1 MTNSNQTPRADDDI
15 TGIAAYFIRN
25 RVISWMISLIFL
37 IGGAAAFFGLGRL
50 EDPAFTIKDAMVV
63 TSYPGATPQQVE
75 EEVTYPLEK
84 AIQQLTYVDEVNSIS
99 SRGLSQIT
107 VTMKNN
113 YGPDDLPQIWD
124 ELRRKVNDL
133 KGSLPPGVND
143 PQVIDDFGDVYGIL
157 LAVTGDG
164 YSYKELLDYVDYLR
178 RELELIDGVSKVSVS
193 GQQQEQVFIEISM
206 KRLSSLGLSPS
217 TVFNLLSTQNV
228 VSDAGAVRIGS
239 EYIRIQ
245 PTGEFQNVDQ
255 LGDLILTESGAQG
268 LIYLRDVAEITRGYI
283 EVPSN
288 IITFNGHLALNL
300 GVSFA
305 QGVNVVE
312 VGQRFDRRL
321 AELKYQQPVGVEIA
335 EIYSQPKEV
344 DKSVSGFVVSLG
356 QAVAIVIVV
365 LLFFMGL
372 RSGLLIGLILLLTV
386 LGTFIFMK
394 YFAID
399 LQRIS
404 LGALVIALGMLVDN
418 AIVVVEGILIGTQK
432 GRTRLQAATDIVT
445 QTKWPLLGATVIAV
459 TAFAPIGLSEDSTGE
474 YCGTLFTVLLIS
486 LMLSWFT
493 AISITPFFADIFF
506 KGQKNAAGSED
517 ADPYN
522 GIIFVVYRRFLQLCM
537 RQAWFTVIVLVV
549 GLAASVYGFGFVKQA
564 FFPSSTTPMF
574 QADIWLPEG
583 TDIRATNTK
592 LKALESWITQQDG
605 VEHVTTTAGK
615 GLQRFMLTYA
625 PEKSYAAYGEITT
638 RVTSYESLDALM
650 VKFRAHVEQ
659 QFPEVNYKLK
669 KIELGPGG
677 GAKIEARLIGSD
689 PTVLRSLAA
698 EVQGIMRDDPGATNI
713 RHDWRERTKVLEPKF
728 NESQA
733 RRYGITK
740 SDVDDFLSM
749 SFSGLSIGVYRDGTT
764 LMPIVARLP
773 EEERVDIRNIE
784 GMKIW
789 SPALSEFI
797 PLQQVTLGY
806 DMRWEDPII
815 VRKNRK
821 RMLTVMADPDLLGEE
836 TAATLQSRLQ
846 TKIEALE
853 FPPGYSLE
861 WGGEYESSADAQASL
876 FTTMPMGYLFMFLIT
891 VFLFNSIKEPII
903 VWCTVPLALIGVTSG
918 LLLLDTPF
926 GFMALLGFLSLS
938 GMVLKNGIVLLD
950 QIEIEMKL
958 GKDPYVAVVDAALS
972 RVRPVCMAA
981 ITTILGMIPL
991 LPDIFFK
998 PMAVTIMFGLGFA
1011 TVLTLIVVPV
1021 LYRLFHSVRVPN
1033 GREPSDPS
1041 AQGMQEATQ

>member
-1 MTNSNQTPRADDDI
+1 MSEQNKVPQSDDDV

-25 RVISWMISLIFL
+25 RVISWMVSLIFL
-37 IGGAAAFFGLGRL
+37 IGGIAAFFGLGRL

-99 SRGLSQIT
+99 NRGLSQIT

-133 KGSLPPGVND
+133 KVTLPPGVNE

-178 RELELIDGVSKVSVS
+178 RELELVDGVSKVSVS
-193 GQQQEQVFIEISM
+193 GQQQEQVFIEVSM
-206 KRLSSLGLSPS
+206 KKLSSIGLSPN
-217 TVFNLLSTQNV
+217 TVFNLLSTQNI
-228 VSDAGAVRIGS
+228 VSDAGAIRIGD

-245 PTGEFQNVDQ
+245 PTGEFQSVDE
-255 LGDLILTESGAQG
+255 LGDLLITESGAQG
-268 LIYLRDVAEITRGYI
+268 LIFLKDVAEIKRGYV

-288 IITFNGHLALNL
+288 IINFNGSLALNV

-312 VGQRFDRRL
+312 VGKAFDRRL
-321 AELKYQQPVGVEIA
+321 AELKYQQPVGVEIS

-344 DKSVSGFVVSLG
+344 DKSVSGFVISLA
-356 QAVAIVIVV
+356 QAVGIVIIV

-394 YFAID
+394 YLAID

-493 AISITPFFADIFF
+493 AISLTPFFADIFF
-506 KGQKNAAGSED
+506 KGQKIKQGEGEEN
-517 ADPYN
+517 DPYN
-522 GIIFVVYRRFLQLCM
+522 GIIFVAYKKFLEFCM
-537 RQAWFTVIVLVV
+537 RRAWLTVVVLIV
-549 GLAASVYGFGFVKQA
+549 GLGASVYGFTLVKQS
-564 FFPSSTTPMF
+564 FFPSSTTPIF
-574 QADIWLPEG
+574 QLDVWLPEG
-583 TDIRATNTK
+583 TDIRATNDK
-592 LKALESWITQQDG
+592 LKELESWLAEQ
-605 VEHVTTTAGK
+605 EHVDHITTTAGK

-638 RVTSYESLDALM
+638 RVDNYEALAPLM
-650 VKFRAHVEQ
+650 ARFRDHLKANY
-659 QFPEVNYKLK
+659 PEINYKLK
-669 KIELGPGG
+669 QIELGPGG
-677 GAKIEARLIGSD
+677 GAKIEARIIGSD
-689 PTVLRSLAA
+689 PTVLRTIAA
-698 EVQGIMRDDPGATNI
+698 QVMDIMYADPGATNI
-713 RHDWRERTKVLEPKF
+713 RHDWRERTQVLEPQF

-749 SFSGLSIGVYRDGTT
+749 SFSGMTIGLYRDGTT

-773 EEERVDIRNIE
+773 EDERIDIRNIE

-789 SPALSEFI
+789 SPAQSEFI
-797 PLQQVTLGY
+797 PLQQVTMGY

-836 TAATLQSRLQ
+836 TASTLQKRLQ
-846 TKIEALE
+846 PQIEAIQM
-853 FPPGYSLE
+853 PPGYSLE
-861 WGGEYESSADAQASL
+861 WGGEYESSGDAQESL

-891 VFLFNSIKEPII
+891 VFLFNSIKEPLI
-903 VWCTVPLALIGVTSG
+903 VWLTVPLALIGVTTG
-918 LLLLDTPF
+918 LLALNTPF

-950 QIEIEMKL
+950 QIEIEMKS
-958 GKDPYVAVVDAALS
+958 GKEAYDAVVDAAVS

-1011 TVLTLIVVPV
+1011 TILTLIVVPV
-1021 LYRLFHSVRVPN
+1021 LYRLFHKVSVPK
-1033 GREPSDPS
+1033 
-1041 AQGMQEATQ
+1041 

>member
-1 MTNSNQTPRADDDI
+1 MSDLNKSVPQSDDDV

-25 RVISWMISLIFL
+25 RVISWMVALIFL
-37 IGGAAAFFGLGRL
+37 IGGIAAFFGLGRL

-75 EEVTYPLEK
+75 EEVTYPIEK

-133 KGSLPPGVND
+133 KGTLPPGVNE

-178 RELELIDGVSKVSVS
+178 RELELVDGVSKVSVS
-193 GQQQEQVFIEISM
+193 GQQQEQVFIEVSM
-206 KRLSSLGLSPS
+206 KKLSSIGLAPD

-228 VSDAGAVRIGS
+228 VSDAGAIRIGD

-245 PTGEFQNVDQ
+245 PTGEFQSVDE
-255 LGDLILTESGAQG
+255 LGDLLITESGAQG
-268 LIYLRDVAEITRGYI
+268 LIFLKDVAEIKRGYV
-283 EVPSN
+283 EVPNN
-288 IITFNGHLALNL
+288 IINFNGSLALNV

-305 QGVNVVE
+305 EGVNVVE
-312 VGQRFDRRL
+312 VGKAFDHRL
-321 AELKYQQPVGVEIA
+321 AELKYQQPVGIEIS

-344 DKSVSGFVVSLG
+344 DKSVSGFVVSLA
-356 QAVAIVIVV
+356 QAVGIVIIV

-394 YFAID
+394 YLAID

-493 AISITPFFADIFF
+493 AISLTPFFADIFF
-506 KGQKNAAGSED
+506 KGQKIKQGEGEEN
-517 ADPYN
+517 DPYN
-522 GIIFVVYRRFLQLCM
+522 GVIFVIYKKFLQFCM
-537 RQAWFTVIVLVV
+537 RRAWFTVVVLIA
-549 GLAASVYGFGFVKQA
+549 GLAASVYGFTFVKQA
-564 FFPSSTTPMF
+564 FFPSSTTPIF
-574 QADIWLPEG
+574 QLDVWMPEG
-583 TDIRATNTK
+583 TDIRATNTT
-592 LKALESWITQQDG
+592 LKELESWLAKQ
-605 VEHVTTTAGK
+605 EHVDHITTTAGK

-638 RVTSYESLDALM
+638 RMENYEALKPLM
-650 VKFRAHVEQ
+650 AKFREYLKANY
-659 QFPEVNYKLK
+659 PEINYKLK
-669 KIELGPGG
+669 QIELGPGG
-677 GAKIEARLIGSD
+677 GAKIEARIIGSD
-689 PTVLRSLAA
+689 PTVLRTIAA
-698 EVQGIMRDDPGATNI
+698 QVKDIMYADSQATNI
-713 RHDWRERTKVLEPKF
+713 RHDWRERTQVLEPQF

-749 SFSGLSIGVYRDGTT
+749 SFSGMTIGLYRDGTT

-773 EEERVDIRNIE
+773 EDERIDIRNIE

-789 SPALSEFI
+789 SPAQSEFI
-797 PLQQVTLGY
+797 PLQQVTMGY

-821 RMLTVMADPDLLGEE
+821 RMLTVMADPDILGEE
-836 TAATLQSRLQ
+836 TASTLQKRLQ
-846 TKIEALE
+846 PQIEAIQM
-853 FPPGYSLE
+853 PPGYSLE
-861 WGGEYESSADAQASL
+861 WGGEYESSGDAQESL

-891 VFLFNSIKEPII
+891 VFLFNSIKEPLI
-903 VWCTVPLALIGVTSG
+903 VWLTVPLALIGVTTG
-918 LLLLDTPF
+918 LLALNTPF

-950 QIEIEMKL
+950 QIEIEMKS
-958 GKDPYVAVVDAALS
+958 GKEAYDAVVDAAVS

-1021 LYRLFHSVRVPN
+1021 LYRLFHKVAIPK
-1033 GREPSDPS
+1033 
-1041 AQGMQEATQ
+1041 

>member
-1 MTNSNQTPRADDDI
+1 MSDLNKSVPQSDDDV

-25 RVISWMISLIFL
+25 RVISWMVALIFL
-37 IGGAAAFFGLGRL
+37 IGGIAAFFGLGRL

-75 EEVTYPLEK
+75 EEVTYPIEK

-133 KGSLPPGVND
+133 KGTLPPGVNE

-178 RELELIDGVSKVSVS
+178 RELELVDGVSKVSVS
-193 GQQQEQVFIEISM
+193 GQQQEQVFIEVSM
-206 KRLSSLGLSPS
+206 KKLSSIGLSPD

-228 VSDAGAVRIGS
+228 VSDAGAIRIGD

-245 PTGEFQNVDQ
+245 PTGEFQSVDE
-255 LGDLILTESGAQG
+255 LGDLLITESGAQG
-268 LIYLRDVAEITRGYI
+268 LIFLKDVAEIKRGYV
-283 EVPSN
+283 EVPNN
-288 IITFNGHLALNL
+288 IINFNGSLALNV

-305 QGVNVVE
+305 EGVNVVE
-312 VGQRFDRRL
+312 VGKAFDHRL
-321 AELKYQQPVGVEIA
+321 AELKYQQPVGIEIS

-344 DKSVSGFVVSLG
+344 DKSVSGFVVSLA
-356 QAVAIVIVV
+356 QAVGIVIIV

-394 YFAID
+394 YLAID

-493 AISITPFFADIFF
+493 AISLTPFFADIFF
-506 KGQKNAAGSED
+506 KGQKIKQGEGEEN
-517 ADPYN
+517 DPYN
-522 GIIFVVYRRFLQLCM
+522 GVIFVIYKKFLQFCM
-537 RQAWFTVIVLVV
+537 RRAWFTVVVLIA
-549 GLAASVYGFGFVKQA
+549 GLAASVYGFTFVKQA
-564 FFPSSTTPMF
+564 FFPSSTTPIF
-574 QADIWLPEG
+574 QLDVWMPEG
-583 TDIRATNTK
+583 TDIRATNTT
-592 LKALESWITQQDG
+592 LKELESWLAKQ
-605 VEHVTTTAGK
+605 EHVDHITTTAGK

-638 RVTSYESLDALM
+638 RMENYEALKPLM
-650 VKFRAHVEQ
+650 AKFREYLKANY
-659 QFPEVNYKLK
+659 PEINYKLK
-669 KIELGPGG
+669 QIELGPGG
-677 GAKIEARLIGSD
+677 GAKIEARIIGSD
-689 PTVLRSLAA
+689 PTILRTIAA
-698 EVQGIMRDDPGATNI
+698 QVKDIMYADPQATNI
-713 RHDWRERTKVLEPKF
+713 RHDWRERTQVLEPQF

-740 SDVDDFLSM
+740 SGVDDFLSM
-749 SFSGLSIGVYRDGTT
+749 SFSGMTIGLYRDGTT

-773 EEERVDIRNIE
+773 EDERIDIRNIE

-789 SPALSEFI
+789 SPAQSEFI
-797 PLQQVTLGY
+797 PLQQVTMGY

-821 RMLTVMADPDLLGEE
+821 RMLTVMADPDILGEE
-836 TAATLQSRLQ
+836 TASTLQKRLQ
-846 TKIEALE
+846 PQIEAIQM
-853 FPPGYSLE
+853 PPGYSLE
-861 WGGEYESSADAQASL
+861 WGGEYESSGDAQESL

-891 VFLFNSIKEPII
+891 VFLFNSIKEPLI
-903 VWCTVPLALIGVTSG
+903 VWLTVPLALIGVTTG
-918 LLLLDTPF
+918 LLALNTPF

-950 QIEIEMKL
+950 QIEIEMKS
-958 GKDPYVAVVDAALS
+958 GKEAYDAVVDAAVS

-1021 LYRLFHSVRVPN
+1021 LYRLFHKVAVPKQ
-1033 GREPSDPS
+1033 
-1041 AQGMQEATQ
+1041 A

>member
-1 MTNSNQTPRADDDI
+1 MSEQNKVPQSDDDV

-25 RVISWMISLIFL
+25 RVISWMVSLIFL
-37 IGGAAAFFGLGRL
+37 IGGIAAFFGLGRL

-99 SRGLSQIT
+99 NRGLSQIT

-133 KGSLPPGVND
+133 KVTLPPGVNE

-178 RELELIDGVSKVSVS
+178 RELELVDGVSKVSVS
-193 GQQQEQVFIEISM
+193 GQQQEQVFIEVSM
-206 KRLSSLGLSPS
+206 KKLSSIGLSPN
-217 TVFNLLSTQNV
+217 TVFNLLSTQNI
-228 VSDAGAVRIGS
+228 VSDAGAIRIGD

-245 PTGEFQNVDQ
+245 PTGEFQSVDE
-255 LGDLILTESGAQG
+255 LGDLLITESGAQG
-268 LIYLRDVAEITRGYI
+268 LIFLKDVAEIKRGYV

-288 IITFNGHLALNL
+288 IINFNGSLALNV

-312 VGQRFDRRL
+312 VGKAFDRRL
-321 AELKYQQPVGVEIA
+321 AELKYQQPVGVEIS

-344 DKSVSGFVVSLG
+344 DKSVSGFVNSLA
-356 QAVAIVIVV
+356 QAVGIVIIV

-394 YFAID
+394 YLAID

-493 AISITPFFADIFF
+493 AISLTPFFADIFF
-506 KGQKNAAGSED
+506 KGQKIKQGEGEEN
-517 ADPYN
+517 DPYN
-522 GIIFVVYRRFLQLCM
+522 GIIFVAYKKFLEFCM
-537 RQAWFTVIVLVV
+537 RRAWLTVVVLIV
-549 GLAASVYGFGFVKQA
+549 GLGASVYGFTLVKQS
-564 FFPSSTTPMF
+564 FFPSSTTPIF
-574 QADIWLPEG
+574 QLDVWLPEG
-583 TDIRATNTK
+583 TDIRATNDK
-592 LKALESWITQQDG
+592 LKELESWLAEQ
-605 VEHVTTTAGK
+605 EHVDHITTTAGK

-638 RVTSYESLDALM
+638 RVDNYEALAPLM
-650 VKFRAHVEQ
+650 ARFRDHLKANY
-659 QFPEVNYKLK
+659 PEINYKLK
-669 KIELGPGG
+669 QIELGPGG
-677 GAKIEARLIGSD
+677 GAKIEARIIGSD
-689 PTVLRSLAA
+689 PTVLRTIAA
-698 EVQGIMRDDPGATNI
+698 QVMDIMYADPGATNI
-713 RHDWRERTKVLEPKF
+713 RHDWRERTQVLEPQF

-749 SFSGLSIGVYRDGTT
+749 SFSGMTIGLYRDGTT

-773 EEERVDIRNIE
+773 EDERIDIRNIE

-789 SPALSEFI
+789 SPAQSEFI
-797 PLQQVTLGY
+797 PLQQVTMGY

-821 RMLTVMADPDLLGEE
+821 RMLTVMADPDILGEE
-836 TAATLQSRLQ
+836 TASTLQKRLQ
-846 TKIEALE
+846 PQIEAIQM
-853 FPPGYSLE
+853 PPGYSLE
-861 WGGEYESSADAQASL
+861 WGGEYESSGDAQESL

-891 VFLFNSIKEPII
+891 VFLFNSIKEPLI
-903 VWCTVPLALIGVTSG
+903 VWLTVPLALIGVTTG
-918 LLLLDTPF
+918 LLALNTPF

-950 QIEIEMKL
+950 QIEIEMKS
-958 GKDPYVAVVDAALS
+958 GKEAYDAVVDAAVS

-1011 TVLTLIVVPV
+1011 TILTLIVVPV
-1021 LYRLFHSVRVPN
+1021 LYRLFHKVSVPK
-1033 GREPSDPS
+1033 
-1041 AQGMQEATQ
+1041 

>member
-1 MTNSNQTPRADDDI
+1 MSEQNKVPQSDDDV

-25 RVISWMISLIFL
+25 RVISWMVSLIFL
-37 IGGAAAFFGLGRL
+37 IGGIAAFFGLGRL

-99 SRGLSQIT
+99 NRGLSQIT

-133 KGSLPPGVND
+133 KVTLPPGVNE

-178 RELELIDGVSKVSVS
+178 RELELVDGVSKVSVS
-193 GQQQEQVFIEISM
+193 GQQQEQVFIEVSM
-206 KRLSSLGLSPS
+206 KKLSSIGLSPN
-217 TVFNLLSTQNV
+217 TVFNLLSTQNI
-228 VSDAGAVRIGS
+228 VSDAGAIRIGD

-245 PTGEFQNVDQ
+245 PTGEFQSVDE
-255 LGDLILTESGAQG
+255 LGDLLITESGAQG
-268 LIYLRDVAEITRGYI
+268 LIFLKDVAEIKRGYV

-288 IITFNGHLALNL
+288 IINFNGSLALNV

-312 VGQRFDRRL
+312 VGKAFDRRL
-321 AELKYQQPVGVEIA
+321 AELKYQQPVGVEIS

-344 DKSVSGFVVSLG
+344 DKSVSGFVISLA
-356 QAVAIVIVV
+356 QAVGIVIIV

-394 YFAID
+394 YLAID

-493 AISITPFFADIFF
+493 AISLTPFFADIFF
-506 KGQKNAAGSED
+506 KGQKIKQGEGEEN
-517 ADPYN
+517 DPYN
-522 GIIFVVYRRFLQLCM
+522 GIIFVAYKKFLEFCM
-537 RQAWFTVIVLVV
+537 RRAWLTVVVLIV
-549 GLAASVYGFGFVKQA
+549 GLGASVYGFTLVKQS
-564 FFPSSTTPMF
+564 FFPSSTTPIF
-574 QADIWLPEG
+574 QLDVWLPEG
-583 TDIRATNTK
+583 TDIRATNDK
-592 LKALESWITQQDG
+592 LKELESWLAEQ
-605 VEHVTTTAGK
+605 EHVDHITTTAGK

-638 RVTSYESLDALM
+638 RVDNYEALAPLM
-650 VKFRAHVEQ
+650 ARFRDHLKANY
-659 QFPEVNYKLK
+659 PEINYKLK
-669 KIELGPGG
+669 QIELGPGG
-677 GAKIEARLIGSD
+677 GAKIEARIIGSD
-689 PTVLRSLAA
+689 PTVLRTIAA
-698 EVQGIMRDDPGATNI
+698 QVMDIMYADPGATNI
-713 RHDWRERTKVLEPKF
+713 RHDWRERTQVLEPQF

-749 SFSGLSIGVYRDGTT
+749 SFSGMTIGLYRDGTT

-773 EEERVDIRNIE
+773 EDERIDIRNIE

-789 SPALSEFI
+789 SPAQSEFI
-797 PLQQVTLGY
+797 PLQQVTMGY

-821 RMLTVMADPDLLGEE
+821 RMLTVMADPDILGEE
-836 TAATLQSRLQ
+836 TASTLQKRLQ
-846 TKIEALE
+846 PQIEAIQM
-853 FPPGYSLE
+853 PPGYSLE
-861 WGGEYESSADAQASL
+861 WGGEYESSGDAQESL

-891 VFLFNSIKEPII
+891 VFLFNSIKEPLI
-903 VWCTVPLALIGVTSG
+903 VWLTVPLALIGVTTG
-918 LLLLDTPF
+918 LLALNTPF

-950 QIEIEMKL
+950 QIEIEMKS
-958 GKDPYVAVVDAALS
+958 GKEAYDAVVDAAVS

-1011 TVLTLIVVPV
+1011 TILTLIVVPV
-1021 LYRLFHSVRVPN
+1021 LYRLLHKVSVPK
-1033 GREPSDPS
+1033 
-1041 AQGMQEATQ
+1041 

>member
-1 MTNSNQTPRADDDI
+1 MPKPQPSSPQDDSDV
-15 TGIAAYFIRN
+15 TGVAAYFIRN
-25 RVISWMISLIFL
+25 KVISWMLSLIFL
-37 IGGAAAFFGLGRL
+37 IGGVAAFFELGRL

-84 AIQQLTYVDEVNSIS
+84 AIQQLSYVDEVNSLS

-107 VTMKNN
+107 VSMKNS

-133 KGSLPPGVND
+133 KSQLPPGVND
-143 PQVIDDFGDVYGIL
+143 PSVIDDFGDVYGIL
-157 LAVTGDG
+157 LAVSGEG
-164 YSYKELLDYVDYLR
+164 YSYKELLDYIDYLR
-178 RELELIDGVSKVSVS
+178 RELELVDGVSKVSVS

-206 KRLSSLGLSPS
+206 KKISSLGLSPN

-228 VSDAGAVRIGS
+228 VSDAGAIRIGD
-239 EYIRIQ
+239 EYIRIH
-245 PTGEFQNVDQ
+245 PTGEFDDVDQ
-255 LGDLILTESGAQG
+255 LGDLILTDGGSDG
-268 LIYLRDVAEITRGYI
+268 LIYLRDVAEVKRGYV

-288 IITFNGHLALNL
+288 IINFNGKLALNV
-300 GVSFA
+300 GVSFTA
-305 QGVNVVE
+305 GVNVVE
-312 VGQRFDRRL
+312 IGKAFDRRL
-321 AELKYQQPVGVEIA
+321 AELKFQQPVGIEIG

-356 QAVAIVIVV
+356 QAVAIVIIV

-386 LGTFIFMK
+386 LGTFVFMQ
-394 YFAID
+394 YFKID

-459 TAFAPIGLSEDSTGE
+459 TAFAPIGLSQDSTGE

-493 AISITPFFADIFF
+493 AISLTPFFADIFF
-506 KGQKNAAGSED
+506 KGQKTPEQGED
-517 ADPYN
+517 SDPYN
-522 GIIFVVYRRFLQLCM
+522 GMVFVVYKNFLEFCM
-537 RQAWFTVIVLVV
+537 HKAWLTVAVLII
-549 GLAASVYGFGFVKQA
+549 GLAASLYGFTQVKQS

-574 QADIWLPEG
+574 MVDIWMPEG

-592 LKALESWITQQDG
+592 LKVLEAWLAEQDE
-605 VEHVTTTAGK
+605 VSHVTTTAGK

-625 PEKSYAAYGEITT
+625 SEKSYAAYGEIVT
-638 RVTSYESLDALM
+638 RVKSYEVLTPLM
-650 VKFRAHVEQ
+650 ARFREHIQ
-659 QFPEVNYKLK
+659 SQFPEINFKLK
-669 KIELGPGG
+669 QVELGPGG
-677 GAKIEARLIGSD
+677 GAKIEARLVGSD
-689 PTVLRSLAA
+689 PTILRKLA
-698 EVQGIMRDDPGATNI
+698 EQIMDVMYADSGAHNI
-713 RHDWRERTKVLEPKF
+713 RHDWRERTKVIEPQF

-733 RRYGITK
+733 RRYGISK
-740 SDVDDFLSM
+740 SDVDEFLMM
-749 SFSGLSIGVYRDGTT
+749 SFSGKSVGVYRDGTT
-764 LMPIVARLP
+764 LMPIIARLP
-773 EEERVDIRNIE
+773 EDERVDIRNIE

-789 SPALSEFI
+789 SPVLSEFI
-797 PLQQVTLGY
+797 PLQQITQGY
-806 DMRWEDPII
+806 EMRWEDPLI

-821 RMLTVMADPDLLGEE
+821 RMLTVMADPDILGEE
-836 TAATLQSRLQ
+836 TASTLQKRLQ
-846 TKIEALE
+846 PQIEDIEMPA
-853 FPPGYSLE
+853 GYSLE
-861 WGGEYESSADAQASL
+861 WGGEYESSSDAQASL
-876 FTTMPMGYLFMFLIT
+876 FQTMPMGYLFMFLIT
-891 VFLFNSIKEPII
+891 VFLFNSVKEPLI
-903 VWCTVPLALIGVTSG
+903 VWLTVPLAVIGVSTG

-938 GMVLKNGIVLLD
+938 GMLLKNGIVLLD
-950 QIEIEMKL
+950 QIEIEMHS
-958 GKDPYVAVVDAALS
+958 GKDPYLAVVDAALS

-991 LPDIFFK
+991 LPDTFFK

-1011 TVLTLIVVPV
+1011 TVLTLIAVPV
-1021 LYRLFHSVRVPN
+1021 FYRLFHRIKIT
-1033 GREPSDPS
+1033 G
-1041 AQGMQEATQ
+1041 

>member
-1 MTNSNQTPRADDDI
+1 MSEQNKVPQSDDDV

-25 RVISWMISLIFL
+25 RVISWMVSLIFL
-37 IGGAAAFFGLGRL
+37 IGGIAAFFGLGRL

-99 SRGLSQIT
+99 NRGLSQIT

-133 KGSLPPGVND
+133 KVTLPPGVNE

-178 RELELIDGVSKVSVS
+178 RELELVDGVSKVSVS
-193 GQQQEQVFIEISM
+193 GQQQEQVFIEVSM
-206 KRLSSLGLSPS
+206 KKLSSIGLSPN
-217 TVFNLLSTQNV
+217 TVFNLLSTQNI
-228 VSDAGAVRIGS
+228 VSDAGAIRIGD

-245 PTGEFQNVDQ
+245 PTGEFQSVDE
-255 LGDLILTESGAQG
+255 LGDLLITESGAQG
-268 LIYLRDVAEITRGYI
+268 LIFLKDVAEIKRGYV

-288 IITFNGHLALNL
+288 IINFNGSLALNV

-312 VGQRFDRRL
+312 VGKAFDRRL
-321 AELKYQQPVGVEIA
+321 AELKYQQPVGVEIS

-344 DKSVSGFVVSLG
+344 DKSVSGFVISLA
-356 QAVAIVIVV
+356 QAVGIVIIV

-394 YFAID
+394 YLAID

-493 AISITPFFADIFF
+493 AVSLTPFFADIFF
-506 KGQKNAAGSED
+506 KGQKIKQGEGEEN
-517 ADPYN
+517 DPYN
-522 GIIFVVYRRFLQLCM
+522 GIIFVAYKKFLEFCM
-537 RQAWFTVIVLVV
+537 RRAWLTVLVLIV
-549 GLAASVYGFGFVKQA
+549 GLGASVYGFTLVKQS
-564 FFPSSTTPMF
+564 FFPSSTTPIF
-574 QADIWLPEG
+574 QLDVWLPEG
-583 TDIRATNTK
+583 TDIRATNDK
-592 LKALESWITQQDG
+592 LKELESWLAEQ
-605 VEHVTTTAGK
+605 EHVDHITTTAGK

-638 RVTSYESLDALM
+638 RVDNYEALAPLM
-650 VKFRAHVEQ
+650 ARFRDHLKANY
-659 QFPEVNYKLK
+659 PEINYKLK
-669 KIELGPGG
+669 QIELGPGG
-677 GAKIEARLIGSD
+677 GAKIEARIIGSD
-689 PTVLRSLAA
+689 PTVLRTIAA
-698 EVQGIMRDDPGATNI
+698 QVMDIMYADPGATNI
-713 RHDWRERTKVLEPKF
+713 RHDWRERTQVLEPQF

-749 SFSGLSIGVYRDGTT
+749 SFSGMTIGLYRDGTT

-773 EEERVDIRNIE
+773 EDERIDIRNIE

-789 SPALSEFI
+789 SPAQSEFI
-797 PLQQVTLGY
+797 PLQQVTMGY

-821 RMLTVMADPDLLGEE
+821 RMLTVMADPDILGEE
-836 TAATLQSRLQ
+836 TASTLQKRLQ
-846 TKIEALE
+846 PQIEAIQM
-853 FPPGYSLE
+853 PPGYSLE
-861 WGGEYESSADAQASL
+861 WGGEYESSGDAQESL

-891 VFLFNSIKEPII
+891 VFLFNSIKEPLI
-903 VWCTVPLALIGVTSG
+903 VWLTVPLALIGVTTG
-918 LLLLDTPF
+918 LLALNTPF

-950 QIEIEMKL
+950 QIEIEMKS
-958 GKDPYVAVVDAALS
+958 GKEAYDAVVDAAVS

-1011 TVLTLIVVPV
+1011 TILTLIVVPV
-1021 LYRLFHSVRVPN
+1021 LYRLFHKVSVPK
-1033 GREPSDPS
+1033 
-1041 AQGMQEATQ
+1041 

>member
-1 MTNSNQTPRADDDI
+1 MSEQNNVAPQKDDDENV

-25 RVISWMISLIFL
+25 RVISWMVSLIFL
-37 IGGAAAFFGLGRL
+37 IGGASAFFGLGRL

-133 KGSLPPGVND
+133 KGSLPPGVNE
-143 PQVIDDFGDVYGIL
+143 PSVIDDFGDVYGIL

-178 RELELIDGVSKVSVS
+178 RELELVDGVSKVSVS

-206 KRLSSLGLSPS
+206 KKLSSLGLSPN

-228 VSDAGAVRIGS
+228 VSDAGAIRIGD

-245 PTGEFQNVDQ
+245 PTGEFQSVDE
-255 LGDLILTESGAQG
+255 LGDLLLTESGAQG
-268 LIYLRDVAEITRGYI
+268 LIFLKDVAEIKRGYVD
-283 EVPSN
+283 VPTN
-288 IITFNGHLALNL
+288 IINYNGQLALNL

-312 VGQRFDRRL
+312 VGKAFDRRV
-321 AELKYQQPVGVEIA
+321 AELKYQQPVGVEIS
-335 EIYSQPKEV
+335 EIYNQPKEV
-344 DKSVSGFVVSLG
+344 NKSVSGFVISLA
-356 QAVAIVIVV
+356 QAVGIVIVV

-394 YFAID
+394 YLAID

-493 AISITPFFADIFF
+493 AISLTPFFADIFF
-506 KGQKNAAGSED
+506 KGQKIKSDEGED
-517 ADPYN
+517 NNPYN
-522 GIIFVVYRRFLQLCM
+522 GIVFVMYKKFLSFCM
-537 RQAWFTVIVLVV
+537 RRAWFTVVVLVA
-549 GLAASVYGFGFVKQA
+549 GLAASVYGFTYVKQA
-564 FFPSSTTPMF
+564 FFPSSTTPIF
-574 QADIWLPEG
+574 QLDVWLPEG
-583 TDIRATNTK
+583 TDIRATNDT
-592 LKALESWITQQDG
+592 LKELEGWLAEQD
-605 VEHVTTTAGK
+605 HVDHITTTAGK

-625 PEKSYAAYGEITT
+625 PEKSYAAYGEVTT
-638 RVTSYESLDALM
+638 RVENYEALAPLM
-650 VKFRAHVEQ
+650 DRFREHIKTNY
-659 QFPEVNYKLK
+659 PEINYKLK
-669 KIELGPGG
+669 QIELGPAG
-677 GAKIEARLIGSD
+677 GAKIEARIIGSD
-689 PTVLRSLAA
+689 PTVLRTIAA
-698 EVQGIMRDDPGATNI
+698 QVMDVMYADPGATNI
-713 RHDWRERTKVLEPKF
+713 RHDWRERTQVLEPQF

-749 SFSGLSIGVYRDGTT
+749 SFSGMTIGLYRDGTT

-773 EEERVDIRNIE
+773 EDERIDIRNIE

-789 SPALSEFI
+789 SPAQSEFI
-797 PLQQVTLGY
+797 PLQQVTMGY

-821 RMLTVMADPDLLGEE
+821 RMLTVMADPDILGEE
-836 TAATLQSRLQ
+836 TAATLQKRLQ
-846 TKIEALE
+846 PAIEAIE
-853 FPPGYSLE
+853 MPPGYSLE
-861 WGGEYESSADAQASL
+861 WGGEYESSGKAKASL
-876 FTTMPMGYLFMFLIT
+876 FSTMPMGYLFMFLIT
-891 VFLFNSIKEPII
+891 IFLFNSIKEPLI
-903 VWCTVPLALIGVTSG
+903 VWLTVPLALIGVTTG
-918 LLLLDTPF
+918 LLALNTPF

-950 QIEIEMKL
+950 QIEIEMQS
-958 GKDPYVAVVDAALS
+958 GKEAYDAVVDAAVS

-1021 LYRLFHSVRVPN
+1021 LYRLFHRVAVPK
-1033 GREPSDPS
+1033 
-1041 AQGMQEATQ
+1041 

>member
-1 MTNSNQTPRADDDI
+1 MSEQNKVPQSDDDV

-25 RVISWMISLIFL
+25 RVISWMVSLIFL
-37 IGGAAAFFGLGRL
+37 IGGIAAFFGLGRL

-99 SRGLSQIT
+99 NRGLSQIT

-133 KGSLPPGVND
+133 KVTLPPGVNE

-178 RELELIDGVSKVSVS
+178 RELELVDGVSKVSVS
-193 GQQQEQVFIEISM
+193 GQQQEQVFIEVSM
-206 KRLSSLGLSPS
+206 KKLSSIGLSPN
-217 TVFNLLSTQNV
+217 TVFNLLSTQNI
-228 VSDAGAVRIGS
+228 VSDAGAIRIGE

-245 PTGEFQNVDQ
+245 PTGEFQSVDE
-255 LGDLILTESGAQG
+255 LGDLLITESGAQG
-268 LIYLRDVAEITRGYI
+268 LIFLKDVAEIKRGYV

-288 IITFNGHLALNL
+288 IINFNGSLALNV

-312 VGQRFDRRL
+312 VGKAFDRRL
-321 AELKYQQPVGVEIA
+321 AELKYQQPVGVEIS

-344 DKSVSGFVVSLG
+344 DKSVSGFVISLA
-356 QAVAIVIVV
+356 QAVGIVIIV

-394 YFAID
+394 YLAID

-493 AISITPFFADIFF
+493 AISLTPFFADIFF
-506 KGQKNAAGSED
+506 KGQKIKQGEGEEN
-517 ADPYN
+517 DPYN
-522 GIIFVVYRRFLQLCM
+522 GIIFVAYKKFLEFCM
-537 RQAWFTVIVLVV
+537 RRAWLTVVVLIV
-549 GLAASVYGFGFVKQA
+549 GLGASVYGFTLVKQS
-564 FFPSSTTPMF
+564 FFPSSTTPIF
-574 QADIWLPEG
+574 QLDVWLPEG
-583 TDIRATNTK
+583 TDIRATNDK
-592 LKALESWITQQDG
+592 LKELESWLAEQ
-605 VEHVTTTAGK
+605 EHVDHITTTAGK

-638 RVTSYESLDALM
+638 RVDNYEALAPLM
-650 VKFRAHVEQ
+650 ARFRDHLKANY
-659 QFPEVNYKLK
+659 PEINYKLK
-669 KIELGPGG
+669 QIELGPGG
-677 GAKIEARLIGSD
+677 GAKIEARIIGSD
-689 PTVLRSLAA
+689 PTVLRTIAA
-698 EVQGIMRDDPGATNI
+698 QVMDIMYADPGATNI
-713 RHDWRERTKVLEPKF
+713 RHDWRERTQVLEPQF

-749 SFSGLSIGVYRDGTT
+749 SFSGMTIGLYRDGTT

-773 EEERVDIRNIE
+773 EDERIDIRNIE

-789 SPALSEFI
+789 SPAQSEFI
-797 PLQQVTLGY
+797 PLQQVTMGY

-821 RMLTVMADPDLLGEE
+821 RMLTVMADPDILGEE
-836 TAATLQSRLQ
+836 TASTLQKRLQ
-846 TKIEALE
+846 PQTEAIQM
-853 FPPGYSLE
+853 PPGYSLE
-861 WGGEYESSADAQASL
+861 WGGEYESSGDAQESL

-891 VFLFNSIKEPII
+891 VFLFNSIKEPLI
-903 VWCTVPLALIGVTSG
+903 VWLTVPLALIGVTTG
-918 LLLLDTPF
+918 LLALNTPF

-950 QIEIEMKL
+950 QIEIEMKS
-958 GKDPYVAVVDAALS
+958 GKEAYDAVVDAAVS

-1011 TVLTLIVVPV
+1011 TILTLIVVPV
-1021 LYRLFHSVRVPN
+1021 LYRLFHKVSVPK
-1033 GREPSDPS
+1033 
-1041 AQGMQEATQ
+1041 

>member
-1 MTNSNQTPRADDDI
+1 MSEQNKVPQSDDDV

-25 RVISWMISLIFL
+25 RVISWMVSLIFL
-37 IGGAAAFFGLGRL
+37 IGGIAAFFGLGRL

-99 SRGLSQIT
+99 NRGLSQIT

-133 KGSLPPGVND
+133 KVTLPPGVNE

-178 RELELIDGVSKVSVS
+178 RELELVDGVSKVSVS
-193 GQQQEQVFIEISM
+193 GQQQEQVFIEVSM
-206 KRLSSLGLSPS
+206 KKLSSIGLSPN
-217 TVFNLLSTQNV
+217 TVFNLLSTQNI
-228 VSDAGAVRIGS
+228 VSDAGAIRIGD

-245 PTGEFQNVDQ
+245 PTGEFQSVDE
-255 LGDLILTESGAQG
+255 LGDLLITESGAQG
-268 LIYLRDVAEITRGYI
+268 LIFLKDVAEIKRGYV

-288 IITFNGHLALNL
+288 IINFNGSLALNV

-312 VGQRFDRRL
+312 VGKAFDRRL
-321 AELKYQQPVGVEIA
+321 AELKYQQPVGVEIS

-344 DKSVSGFVVSLG
+344 DKSVSGFVISLA
-356 QAVAIVIVV
+356 QAVGIVIIV

-394 YFAID
+394 YLAID

-493 AISITPFFADIFF
+493 AISLTPFFADIFF
-506 KGQKNAAGSED
+506 KGQKIKQGEGEEN
-517 ADPYN
+517 DPYN
-522 GIIFVVYRRFLQLCM
+522 GIIFVAYKKFLEFCM
-537 RQAWFTVIVLVV
+537 RRAWLTVVVLIV
-549 GLAASVYGFGFVKQA
+549 GLGASVYGFTLVKQS
-564 FFPSSTTPMF
+564 FFPSSTTPIF
-574 QADIWLPEG
+574 QLDVWLPEG
-583 TDIRATNTK
+583 TDIRATNDK
-592 LKALESWITQQDG
+592 LKELESWLAEQ
-605 VEHVTTTAGK
+605 EHVDHITTTAGK

-638 RVTSYESLDALM
+638 RVDNYEALAPLM
-650 VKFRAHVEQ
+650 ARFRDHLKANY
-659 QFPEVNYKLK
+659 PEINYKLK
-669 KIELGPGG
+669 QIELGPGG
-677 GAKIEARLIGSD
+677 GAKIEARIIGSD
-689 PTVLRSLAA
+689 PTVLRTISAQ
-698 EVQGIMRDDPGATNI
+698 VMDIMYADPGATNI
-713 RHDWRERTKVLEPKF
+713 RHDWRERTQVLEPQF

-749 SFSGLSIGVYRDGTT
+749 SFSGMTIGLCRDGTT

-773 EEERVDIRNIE
+773 EDERIDIRNIE

-789 SPALSEFI
+789 SPAQSEFI
-797 PLQQVTLGY
+797 PLQQVTMGY

-821 RMLTVMADPDLLGEE
+821 RMLTVMADPDILGEE
-836 TAATLQSRLQ
+836 TASTLQKRLQ
-846 TKIEALE
+846 PQIEAIQM
-853 FPPGYSLE
+853 PPGYSLE
-861 WGGEYESSADAQASL
+861 WGGEYESSGDAQESL

-891 VFLFNSIKEPII
+891 VFLFNSIKEPLI
-903 VWCTVPLALIGVTSG
+903 VWLTVPLALIGVTTG
-918 LLLLDTPF
+918 LLALNTPF

-950 QIEIEMKL
+950 QIEIEMKS
-958 GKDPYVAVVDAALS
+958 GKEAYDAVVDAAVS

-1011 TVLTLIVVPV
+1011 TILTLIVVPV
-1021 LYRLFHSVRVPN
+1021 LYRLFHKVSVPK
-1033 GREPSDPS
+1033 
-1041 AQGMQEATQ
+1041 

>member
-1 MTNSNQTPRADDDI
+1 MSEQNKVPQSDDDV

-25 RVISWMISLIFL
+25 RVISWMVSLIFL
-37 IGGAAAFFGLGRL
+37 IGGIAAFFGLGRL

-99 SRGLSQIT
+99 NRGLSQIT

-133 KGSLPPGVND
+133 KVTLPPGVNE

-178 RELELIDGVSKVSVS
+178 RELELVDGVSKVSVS
-193 GQQQEQVFIEISM
+193 GQQQEQVFIEVSM
-206 KRLSSLGLSPS
+206 KKLSSIGLSPN
-217 TVFNLLSTQNV
+217 TVFNLLSTQNI
-228 VSDAGAVRIGS
+228 VSDAGAIRIGD

-245 PTGEFQNVDQ
+245 PTGEFQSVDE
-255 LGDLILTESGAQG
+255 LGDLLITESGAQG
-268 LIYLRDVAEITRGYI
+268 LIFLKDVAEIKRGYV

-288 IITFNGHLALNL
+288 IINFNGSLALNV

-312 VGQRFDRRL
+312 VGKAFDRRL
-321 AELKYQQPVGVEIA
+321 AELKYQQPVGVEIS

-344 DKSVSGFVVSLG
+344 DKSVSGFVISLA
-356 QAVAIVIVV
+356 QAVGIVIIV

-394 YFAID
+394 YLAID

-493 AISITPFFADIFF
+493 AISLTPFFADIFF
-506 KGQKNAAGSED
+506 KGQKIKQGEGEEN
-517 ADPYN
+517 DPYN
-522 GIIFVVYRRFLQLCM
+522 GIIFVAYKKFLEFCM
-537 RQAWFTVIVLVV
+537 RRAWLTVVVLIV
-549 GLAASVYGFGFVKQA
+549 GLGASVYGFTLVKQS
-564 FFPSSTTPMF
+564 FFPSSTTPIF
-574 QADIWLPEG
+574 QLDVWLPEG
-583 TDIRATNTK
+583 TDIRATNDK
-592 LKALESWITQQDG
+592 LKELESWLTKQ
-605 VEHVTTTAGK
+605 EHVDHITTTAGK

-638 RVTSYESLDALM
+638 RVDNYEALAPLM
-650 VKFRAHVEQ
+650 ARFRDHLKANY
-659 QFPEVNYKLK
+659 PEINYKLK
-669 KIELGPGG
+669 QIELGPGG
-677 GAKIEARLIGSD
+677 GAKIEARIIGSD
-689 PTVLRSLAA
+689 PTVLRTIAA
-698 EVQGIMRDDPGATNI
+698 QVMDIMYADPGATNI
-713 RHDWRERTKVLEPKF
+713 RHDWRERTQVLEPQF

-749 SFSGLSIGVYRDGTT
+749 SFSGMTIGLYRDGTT

-773 EEERVDIRNIE
+773 EDERIDIRNIE

-789 SPALSEFI
+789 SPAQSEFI
-797 PLQQVTLGY
+797 PLQQVTMGY

-821 RMLTVMADPDLLGEE
+821 RMLTVMADPDILGEE
-836 TAATLQSRLQ
+836 TASTLQKRLQ
-846 TKIEALE
+846 PQIEAIQM
-853 FPPGYSLE
+853 PPGYSLE
-861 WGGEYESSADAQASL
+861 WGGEYESSGDAQESL

-891 VFLFNSIKEPII
+891 VFLFNSIKEPLI
-903 VWCTVPLALIGVTSG
+903 VWLTVPLALIGVTTG
-918 LLLLDTPF
+918 LLALNTPF

-950 QIEIEMKL
+950 QIEIEMKS
-958 GKDPYVAVVDAALS
+958 GKEAYDAVVDAAVS

-1011 TVLTLIVVPV
+1011 TILTLIVVPV
-1021 LYRLFHSVRVPN
+1021 LYRMFHKVSVPK
-1033 GREPSDPS
+1033 
-1041 AQGMQEATQ
+1041 

>member
-1 MTNSNQTPRADDDI
+1 MSDLNKSVPQSDDDV

-25 RVISWMISLIFL
+25 RVISWMVALIFL
-37 IGGAAAFFGLGRL
+37 IGGIAAFFGLGRL

-75 EEVTYPLEK
+75 EEVTYPIEK

-133 KGSLPPGVND
+133 KGTLPPGVNE

-178 RELELIDGVSKVSVS
+178 RELELVDGVSKVSVS
-193 GQQQEQVFIEISM
+193 GQQQEQVFIEVSM
-206 KRLSSLGLSPS
+206 KKLSSIGLSPD

-228 VSDAGAVRIGS
+228 VSDAGAIRIGD

-245 PTGEFQNVDQ
+245 PTGEFQSVDE
-255 LGDLILTESGAQG
+255 LGDLLITESGAQG
-268 LIYLRDVAEITRGYI
+268 LIFLKDVAEIKRGYV

-288 IITFNGHLALNL
+288 IINFNGSLALNV

-305 QGVNVVE
+305 EGVNVVE
-312 VGQRFDRRL
+312 VGKAFDHRL
-321 AELKYQQPVGVEIA
+321 AELKYQHPVGIEIS

-344 DKSVSGFVVSLG
+344 DKSVSGFVVSLA
-356 QAVAIVIVV
+356 QAVGIVIIV

-394 YFAID
+394 YLAID

-493 AISITPFFADIFF
+493 AISLTPFFADIFF
-506 KGQKNAAGSED
+506 KGQKIKQGEGEEN
-517 ADPYN
+517 DPYN
-522 GIIFVVYRRFLQLCM
+522 GVIFVIYKKFLQFCM
-537 RQAWFTVIVLVV
+537 RRAWFTVVVLIA
-549 GLAASVYGFGFVKQA
+549 GLAASVYGFTFVKQA
-564 FFPSSTTPMF
+564 FFPSSTTPIF
-574 QADIWLPEG
+574 QLDVWMPEG
-583 TDIRATNTK
+583 TDIRATNTT
-592 LKALESWITQQDG
+592 LKELESWLAKQ
-605 VEHVTTTAGK
+605 EHVDHITTTAGK

-638 RVTSYESLDALM
+638 RMENYEALKPLM
-650 VKFRAHVEQ
+650 AKFREYLKANY
-659 QFPEVNYKLK
+659 PEINYKLK
-669 KIELGPGG
+669 QIELGPGG
-677 GAKIEARLIGSD
+677 GAKIEARIIGSD
-689 PTVLRSLAA
+689 PTILRTIAA
-698 EVQGIMRDDPGATNI
+698 QVKDIMYADPQATNI
-713 RHDWRERTKVLEPKF
+713 RHDWRERTQVLEPQF

-749 SFSGLSIGVYRDGTT
+749 SFSGMTIGLYRDGTT

-773 EEERVDIRNIE
+773 EDERIDIRNIE

-789 SPALSEFI
+789 SPAQSEFI
-797 PLQQVTLGY
+797 PLQQVTMGY

-821 RMLTVMADPDLLGEE
+821 RMLTVMADPDILGEE
-836 TAATLQSRLQ
+836 TASTLQKRLQ
-846 TKIEALE
+846 PQIEAIQM
-853 FPPGYSLE
+853 PPGYSLE
-861 WGGEYESSADAQASL
+861 WGGEYESSGDAQESL

-891 VFLFNSIKEPII
+891 VFLFNSIKEPLI
-903 VWCTVPLALIGVTSG
+903 VWLTVPLALIGVTTG
-918 LLLLDTPF
+918 LLALNTPF

-950 QIEIEMKL
+950 QIEIEMKS
-958 GKDPYVAVVDAALS
+958 GKEAYDAVVDAAVS

-1021 LYRLFHSVRVPN
+1021 LYRLFHKVAVPKQ
-1033 GREPSDPS
+1033 
-1041 AQGMQEATQ
+1041 A

>member
-1 MTNSNQTPRADDDI
+1 MSEQNKVPQSDDDV

-25 RVISWMISLIFL
+25 RVISWMVSLIFL
-37 IGGAAAFFGLGRL
+37 IGGIAAFFGLGRL

-99 SRGLSQIT
+99 NRGLSQIT

-133 KGSLPPGVND
+133 KVTLPPGVNE

-178 RELELIDGVSKVSVS
+178 RELELVDGVSKVSVS
-193 GQQQEQVFIEISM
+193 GQQQEQVFIEVSM
-206 KRLSSLGLSPS
+206 KKLSSIGLSPN
-217 TVFNLLSTQNV
+217 TVFNLLSTQNI
-228 VSDAGAVRIGS
+228 VSDAGAIRIGD

-245 PTGEFQNVDQ
+245 PTGEFQSVDE
-255 LGDLILTESGAQG
+255 LGDLLITESGAQG
-268 LIYLRDVAEITRGYI
+268 LIFLKDVAEIKRGYV

-288 IITFNGHLALNL
+288 IINFNGSLALNV

-312 VGQRFDRRL
+312 VGKAFDRRL
-321 AELKYQQPVGVEIA
+321 AELKYQQPVGVEIS

-344 DKSVSGFVVSLG
+344 DKSVSGFVISLA
-356 QAVAIVIVV
+356 QAVGIVIIV

-394 YFAID
+394 YLAID

-493 AISITPFFADIFF
+493 AISLTPFFADIFF
-506 KGQKNAAGSED
+506 KGQKIKQGEGEEN
-517 ADPYN
+517 DPYN
-522 GIIFVVYRRFLQLCM
+522 GIIFVAYKKFLEFCM
-537 RQAWFTVIVLVV
+537 RRAWLTVVVLIV
-549 GLAASVYGFGFVKQA
+549 GLGASVYGFTLVKQS
-564 FFPSSTTPMF
+564 FFPSSTTPIF
-574 QADIWLPEG
+574 QLDVWLPEG
-583 TDIRATNTK
+583 TDIRATNDK
-592 LKALESWITQQDG
+592 LKELESWLAEQ
-605 VEHVTTTAGK
+605 EHVDHITTTAGK

-638 RVTSYESLDALM
+638 RVDNYEALAPLM
-650 VKFRAHVEQ
+650 ARFRDHLKANY
-659 QFPEVNYKLK
+659 PEINYKLK
-669 KIELGPGG
+669 QIELGPGG
-677 GAKIEARLIGSD
+677 GAKIEARIIGSD
-689 PTVLRSLAA
+689 PTVLRTIAA
-698 EVQGIMRDDPGATNI
+698 QVMDIMYADPGATNI
-713 RHDWRERTKVLEPKF
+713 RHDWRERTQVLEPQF

-749 SFSGLSIGVYRDGTT
+749 SFSGMTIGLYRDGTT

-773 EEERVDIRNIE
+773 EDERIDIRNIE

-789 SPALSEFI
+789 SPAQSEFI
-797 PLQQVTLGY
+797 PLQQVTMGY

-821 RMLTVMADPDLLGEE
+821 RMLTVMADPDILGEE
-836 TAATLQSRLQ
+836 TASTLQKRLQ
-846 TKIEALE
+846 PQIEAIQM
-853 FPPGYSLE
+853 PPGYSLE
-861 WGGEYESSADAQASL
+861 WGGEYESSGDAQESL

-891 VFLFNSIKEPII
+891 VFLFNSIKEPLI
-903 VWCTVPLALIGVTSG
+903 VWLTVPLALIGVTTG
-918 LLLLDTPF
+918 LLALNTPF

-950 QIEIEMKL
+950 QIEIEMKS
-958 GKDPYVAVVDAALS
+958 GKEAYDAVVDAAVS

-1011 TVLTLIVVPV
+1011 TILTLIVVPV
-1021 LYRLFHSVRVPN
+1021 LYRLFHKVPV
-1033 GREPSDPS
+1033 PK
-1041 AQGMQEATQ
+1041 

>member
-1 MTNSNQTPRADDDI
+1 MSEQNKVPQSDDDV

-25 RVISWMISLIFL
+25 RVISWMVSLIFL
-37 IGGAAAFFGLGRL
+37 IGGIAAFFGLGRL

-99 SRGLSQIT
+99 NRGLSQIT

-133 KGSLPPGVND
+133 KVTLPPGVNE

-178 RELELIDGVSKVSVS
+178 RELELVDGVSKVSVS
-193 GQQQEQVFIEISM
+193 GQQQEQVFIEVSM
-206 KRLSSLGLSPS
+206 KKLSSIGLSPN
-217 TVFNLLSTQNV
+217 TVFNLLSTQNI
-228 VSDAGAVRIGS
+228 VSDAGAIRIGD

-245 PTGEFQNVDQ
+245 PTGEFQSVDE
-255 LGDLILTESGAQG
+255 LGDLLITESGAQG
-268 LIYLRDVAEITRGYI
+268 LIFLKDVAEIKRGYV

-288 IITFNGHLALNL
+288 IINFNGSLALNV

-312 VGQRFDRRL
+312 VGKAFDRRL
-321 AELKYQQPVGVEIA
+321 AELKYQQPVGVEIS

-344 DKSVSGFVVSLG
+344 DKSVSGFVISLA
-356 QAVAIVIVV
+356 QAVGIVIIV

-394 YFAID
+394 YLAID

-493 AISITPFFADIFF
+493 AISLTPFFADIFF
-506 KGQKNAAGSED
+506 KGQKIKQGKGEEN
-517 ADPYN
+517 DPYN
-522 GIIFVVYRRFLQLCM
+522 GIIFVAYKKFLEFCM
-537 RQAWFTVIVLVV
+537 RRAWLTVVVLIV
-549 GLAASVYGFGFVKQA
+549 GLGASVYGFTLVKQS
-564 FFPSSTTPMF
+564 FFPSSTTPIF
-574 QADIWLPEG
+574 QLDVWLPEG
-583 TDIRATNTK
+583 TDIRATNDK
-592 LKALESWITQQDG
+592 LKELESWLAEQ
-605 VEHVTTTAGK
+605 EHVDHITTTAGK

-638 RVTSYESLDALM
+638 RVDNYEALAPLM
-650 VKFRAHVEQ
+650 ARFRDHLKANY
-659 QFPEVNYKLK
+659 PEINYKLK
-669 KIELGPGG
+669 QIELGPGG
-677 GAKIEARLIGSD
+677 GAKIEARIIGSD
-689 PTVLRSLAA
+689 PTVLRTIAA
-698 EVQGIMRDDPGATNI
+698 QVMDIMYADPGATNI
-713 RHDWRERTKVLEPKF
+713 RHDWRERTQVLEPQF

-749 SFSGLSIGVYRDGTT
+749 SFSGMTIGLYRDGTT

-773 EEERVDIRNIE
+773 EDERIDIRNIE

-789 SPALSEFI
+789 SPAQSEFI
-797 PLQQVTLGY
+797 PLQQVTMGY

-821 RMLTVMADPDLLGEE
+821 RMLTVMADPDILGEE
-836 TAATLQSRLQ
+836 TASTLQKRLQ
-846 TKIEALE
+846 PQIEAIQM
-853 FPPGYSLE
+853 PPGYSLE
-861 WGGEYESSADAQASL
+861 WGGEYESSGDAQESL

-891 VFLFNSIKEPII
+891 VFLFNSIKEPLI
-903 VWCTVPLALIGVTSG
+903 VWLTVPLALIGVTTG
-918 LLLLDTPF
+918 LLALNTPF

-950 QIEIEMKL
+950 QIEIEMKS
-958 GKDPYVAVVDAALS
+958 GKEAYDAVVDAAVS

-1011 TVLTLIVVPV
+1011 TILTLIVVPV
-1021 LYRLFHSVRVPN
+1021 LYRLFHKVSVPK
-1033 GREPSDPS
+1033 
-1041 AQGMQEATQ
+1041 

>member
-1 MTNSNQTPRADDDI
+1 MSEQNKVPQSDDDV

-25 RVISWMISLIFL
+25 RVISWMVSLIFL
-37 IGGAAAFFGLGRL
+37 IGGIAAFFGLGRL

-75 EEVTYPLEK
+75 EEVTYLLEK

-99 SRGLSQIT
+99 NRGLSQIT

-133 KGSLPPGVND
+133 KVTLPPGVNE

-178 RELELIDGVSKVSVS
+178 RELELVDGVSKVSVS
-193 GQQQEQVFIEISM
+193 GQQQEQVFIEVSM
-206 KRLSSLGLSPS
+206 KKLSSIGLSPN
-217 TVFNLLSTQNV
+217 TVFNLLSTQNI
-228 VSDAGAVRIGS
+228 VSDAGAIRIGD

-245 PTGEFQNVDQ
+245 PTGEFQSVDE
-255 LGDLILTESGAQG
+255 LGDLLITESGAQG
-268 LIYLRDVAEITRGYI
+268 LIFLKDVAEIKRGYV

-288 IITFNGHLALNL
+288 IINFNGSLALNV

-312 VGQRFDRRL
+312 VGKAFDRRL
-321 AELKYQQPVGVEIA
+321 AELKYQQPVGVEIS

-344 DKSVSGFVVSLG
+344 DKSVSGFVISLA
-356 QAVAIVIVV
+356 QAVGIVIIV

-394 YFAID
+394 YLAID

-493 AISITPFFADIFF
+493 AISLTPFFADIFF
-506 KGQKNAAGSED
+506 KGQKIKQGEGEEN
-517 ADPYN
+517 DPYN
-522 GIIFVVYRRFLQLCM
+522 GIIFVAYKKFLEFCM
-537 RQAWFTVIVLVV
+537 RRAWLTVVVLIV
-549 GLAASVYGFGFVKQA
+549 GLGASVYGFTLVKQS
-564 FFPSSTTPMF
+564 FFPSSTTPIF
-574 QADIWLPEG
+574 QLDVWLPEG
-583 TDIRATNTK
+583 TDIRATNDK
-592 LKALESWITQQDG
+592 LKELESWLAEQ
-605 VEHVTTTAGK
+605 EHVDHITTTAGK

-638 RVTSYESLDALM
+638 RVDNYEALAPLM
-650 VKFRAHVEQ
+650 ARFRDHLKANY
-659 QFPEVNYKLK
+659 PEINYKLK
-669 KIELGPGG
+669 QIELGPGG
-677 GAKIEARLIGSD
+677 GAKIEARIIGSD
-689 PTVLRSLAA
+689 PTVLRTIAA
-698 EVQGIMRDDPGATNI
+698 QVMDIMYADPGATNI
-713 RHDWRERTKVLEPKF
+713 RHDWRERTQVLEPQF

-749 SFSGLSIGVYRDGTT
+749 SFSGMTIGLYRDGTT

-773 EEERVDIRNIE
+773 EDERIDIRNIE

-789 SPALSEFI
+789 SPAQSEFI
-797 PLQQVTLGY
+797 PLQQVTMGY

-821 RMLTVMADPDLLGEE
+821 RMLTVMADPDILGEE
-836 TAATLQSRLQ
+836 TASTLQKRLQ
-846 TKIEALE
+846 PQIEAIQM
-853 FPPGYSLE
+853 PPGYSLE
-861 WGGEYESSADAQASL
+861 WGGEYESSGDAQESL

-891 VFLFNSIKEPII
+891 VFLFNSIKEPLI
-903 VWCTVPLALIGVTSG
+903 VWLTVPLALIGVTTG
-918 LLLLDTPF
+918 LLALNTPF

-950 QIEIEMKL
+950 QIEIEMKS
-958 GKDPYVAVVDAALS
+958 GKEAYDAVVDAAVS

-1011 TVLTLIVVPV
+1011 TILTLIVVPV
-1021 LYRLFHSVRVPN
+1021 LYRLFHKVSVPK
-1033 GREPSDPS
+1033 
-1041 AQGMQEATQ
+1041 

>member
-1 MTNSNQTPRADDDI
+1 MSDLNKSAPQSDDDV

-25 RVISWMISLIFL
+25 RVISWMVALIFL
-37 IGGAAAFFGLGRL
+37 IGGIAAFFGLGRL

-75 EEVTYPLEK
+75 EEVTYPIEK

-133 KGSLPPGVND
+133 KGTLPPGVNE

-178 RELELIDGVSKVSVS
+178 RELELVDGVSKVSVS
-193 GQQQEQVFIEISM
+193 GQQQEQVFIEVSM
-206 KRLSSLGLSPS
+206 KKLSSIGLSPD

-228 VSDAGAVRIGS
+228 VSDAGAIRIGD

-245 PTGEFQNVDQ
+245 PTGEFQSVDE
-255 LGDLILTESGAQG
+255 LGDLLITESGAQG
-268 LIYLRDVAEITRGYI
+268 LIFLKDVAEIKRGYV
-283 EVPSN
+283 EVPNN
-288 IITFNGHLALNL
+288 IINFNGSLALNV

-305 QGVNVVE
+305 EGVNVVE
-312 VGQRFDRRL
+312 VGKAFDHRL
-321 AELKYQQPVGVEIA
+321 AELKYQQPVGIEIS

-344 DKSVSGFVVSLG
+344 DKSVSGFVVSLA
-356 QAVAIVIVV
+356 QAVGIVIIV

-394 YFAID
+394 YLAID

-493 AISITPFFADIFF
+493 AISLTPFFADIFF
-506 KGQKNAAGSED
+506 KGQKIKQGEGEEN
-517 ADPYN
+517 DPYN
-522 GIIFVVYRRFLQLCM
+522 GVIFVIYKKFLQFCM
-537 RQAWFTVIVLVV
+537 RRAWFTVVVLIA
-549 GLAASVYGFGFVKQA
+549 GLAASVYGFTFVKQA
-564 FFPSSTTPMF
+564 FFPSSTTPIF
-574 QADIWLPEG
+574 QLDVWMPEG
-583 TDIRATNTK
+583 TDIRATNTT
-592 LKALESWITQQDG
+592 LKELESWLAKQ
-605 VEHVTTTAGK
+605 EHVDHITTTAGK

-638 RVTSYESLDALM
+638 RMENYEALKPLM
-650 VKFRAHVEQ
+650 AKFREYLKANY
-659 QFPEVNYKLK
+659 PEINYKLK
-669 KIELGPGG
+669 QIELGPGG
-677 GAKIEARLIGSD
+677 GAKIEARIIGSD
-689 PTVLRSLAA
+689 PTVLRTIAA
-698 EVQGIMRDDPGATNI
+698 QVKDIMYADPQATNI
-713 RHDWRERTKVLEPKF
+713 RHDWRERTQVLEPQF

-749 SFSGLSIGVYRDGTT
+749 SFSGMTIGLYRDGTT

-773 EEERVDIRNIE
+773 EDERIDIRNIE

-789 SPALSEFI
+789 SPAQSEFI
-797 PLQQVTLGY
+797 PLQQVTMGY

-821 RMLTVMADPDLLGEE
+821 RMLTVMADPDILGEE
-836 TAATLQSRLQ
+836 TASTLQKRLQ
-846 TKIEALE
+846 PQIEAIQM
-853 FPPGYSLE
+853 PPGYSLE
-861 WGGEYESSADAQASL
+861 WGGEYESSGDAQESL

-891 VFLFNSIKEPII
+891 VFLFNSIKEPLI
-903 VWCTVPLALIGVTSG
+903 VWLTVPLALIGVTTG
-918 LLLLDTPF
+918 LLALNTPF

-950 QIEIEMKL
+950 QIEIEMKS
-958 GKDPYVAVVDAALS
+958 GKEAYDAVVDAAVS

-1021 LYRLFHSVRVPN
+1021 LYRLFHKVAVPKQ
-1033 GREPSDPS
+1033 
-1041 AQGMQEATQ
+1041 A

>member
-1 MTNSNQTPRADDDI
+1 MSEQNNVAPQQDDENV

-25 RVISWMISLIFL
+25 RVISWMVSLIFL
-37 IGGAAAFFGLGRL
+37 IGGVAAFFGLGRL

-75 EEVTYPLEK
+75 EEVTYPIEK

-133 KGSLPPGVND
+133 KGTLPPGVND
-143 PQVIDDFGDVYGIL
+143 PSVIDDFGDVYGIL

-178 RELELIDGVSKVSVS
+178 RELELVDGVSKVSVS

-206 KRLSSLGLSPS
+206 KKLSSLGLSPT

-228 VSDAGAVRIGS
+228 VSDAGAIRIGD

-245 PTGEFQNVDQ
+245 PTGEFQSVDE
-255 LGDLILTESGAQG
+255 LGDLLITESGAQG
-268 LIYLRDVAEITRGYI
+268 LIFLKDVAEIKRGYV
-283 EVPSN
+283 EVPTN
-288 IITFNGHLALNL
+288 IINYNGELALNL
-300 GVSFA
+300 GISFA

-312 VGQRFDRRL
+312 VGKAFDRRV
-321 AELKYQQPVGVEIA
+321 AELKYQQPVGVQIS
-335 EIYSQPKEV
+335 EIYNQPKEV
-344 DKSVSGFVVSLG
+344 DKSVSGFVISLA
-356 QAVAIVIVV
+356 QAVGIVIIV

-394 YFAID
+394 YLAID

-493 AISITPFFADIFF
+493 AISLTPFFADIFF
-506 KGQKNAAGSED
+506 KGQKIKSGEGED
-517 ADPYN
+517 NDPYN
-522 GIIFVVYRRFLQLCM
+522 GIIFVMYKKFLSFCM
-537 RQAWFTVIVLVV
+537 RRAWFTVVVLVA
-549 GLAASVYGFGFVKQA
+549 GLAASVYGFTYVKQA
-564 FFPSSTTPMF
+564 FFPSSTTPIF
-574 QADIWLPEG
+574 QLDVWLPEG
-583 TDIRATNTK
+583 TDIRATNDT
-592 LKALESWITQQDG
+592 LKELEGWLAEQDH
-605 VEHVTTTAGK
+605 VEHITTTAGK

-638 RVTSYESLDALM
+638 RVENYEALAPLM
-650 VKFRAHVEQ
+650 ERFREHIKSNY
-659 QFPEVNYKLK
+659 PEINYKLK
-669 KIELGPGG
+669 QIELGPGG
-677 GAKIEARLIGSD
+677 GAKIEARIIGSD
-689 PTVLRSLAA
+689 PTVLRTIAA
-698 EVQGIMRDDPGATNI
+698 QVMDVMYADPGATNI
-713 RHDWRERTKVLEPKF
+713 RHDWRERTQVLEPQF

-749 SFSGLSIGVYRDGTT
+749 SFSGMNIGLYRDGTT

-773 EEERVDIRNIE
+773 EDERIDIRNIE

-789 SPALSEFI
+789 SPAQSEFI
-797 PLQQVTLGY
+797 PLQQVTMGY

-821 RMLTVMADPDLLGEE
+821 RMLTVMADPDILGEE
-836 TAATLQSRLQ
+836 TAATLQARLQ
-846 TKIEALE
+846 PQIEAIE
-853 FPPGYSLE
+853 MPPGYSLE
-861 WGGEYESSADAQASL
+861 WGGEYESSGDAKASL

-891 VFLFNSIKEPII
+891 IFLFNSIKEPLI
-903 VWCTVPLALIGVTSG
+903 VWLTVPLALIGVTTG
-918 LLLLDTPF
+918 LLVLNTPF

-950 QIEIEMKL
+950 QIEIEMKS
-958 GKDPYVAVVDAALS
+958 GKEAYDAVVDAAVS

-1021 LYRLFHSVRVPN
+1021 LYRLFHKVAVPK
-1033 GREPSDPS
+1033 
-1041 AQGMQEATQ
+1041 TT

>member
-1 MTNSNQTPRADDDI
+1 MSEQNKVPQSDDDV

-25 RVISWMISLIFL
+25 RVISWMVSLIFL
-37 IGGAAAFFGLGRL
+37 IGGIAAFFGLGRL

-99 SRGLSQIT
+99 NRGLSQIT

-133 KGSLPPGVND
+133 KVTLPPGVNE

-178 RELELIDGVSKVSVS
+178 RELELVDGVSKVSVS
-193 GQQQEQVFIEISM
+193 GQQQEQVFIEVSM
-206 KRLSSLGLSPS
+206 KKLSSIGLSPN
-217 TVFNLLSTQNV
+217 TVFNLLSTQNI
-228 VSDAGAVRIGS
+228 VSDAGAIRIGD

-245 PTGEFQNVDQ
+245 PTGEFQSVDE
-255 LGDLILTESGAQG
+255 LGDLLITESGAQG
-268 LIYLRDVAEITRGYI
+268 LIFLKDVAEIKRGYV

-288 IITFNGHLALNL
+288 IINFNGSLALNV

-312 VGQRFDRRL
+312 VGKAFDRRL
-321 AELKYQQPVGVEIA
+321 AELKYQQPVGVEIS

-344 DKSVSGFVVSLG
+344 DKSVSGFVISLA
-356 QAVAIVIVV
+356 QAVGIVIIV

-394 YFAID
+394 YLAID

-493 AISITPFFADIFF
+493 AISLTPFFADIFF
-506 KGQKNAAGSED
+506 KGQKIKQGEGEEN
-517 ADPYN
+517 DPYN
-522 GIIFVVYRRFLQLCM
+522 GIIFVAYKKFLEFCM
-537 RQAWFTVIVLVV
+537 RRAWLTVVVLIV
-549 GLAASVYGFGFVKQA
+549 GLGASVYGFTLVKQS
-564 FFPSSTTPMF
+564 FFPSSTTPIF
-574 QADIWLPEG
+574 QLDVWLPEG
-583 TDIRATNTK
+583 TDIRATNDK
-592 LKALESWITQQDG
+592 LKELESWLAEQ
-605 VEHVTTTAGK
+605 EHVDHITTTAGK

-638 RVTSYESLDALM
+638 RVDNYEALAPLM
-650 VKFRAHVEQ
+650 ARFRDHLKANY
-659 QFPEVNYKLK
+659 PEINYKLK
-669 KIELGPGG
+669 QIELGPGG
-677 GAKIEARLIGSD
+677 GAKIEARIIGSD
-689 PTVLRSLAA
+689 PTVLRTIAA
-698 EVQGIMRDDPGATNI
+698 QVMDIMYADPGATNI
-713 RHDWRERTKVLEPKF
+713 RHDWRERTQVLEPQF

-749 SFSGLSIGVYRDGTT
+749 SFSGMTIGLYRDGTT

-773 EEERVDIRNIE
+773 EDERIDIRNIE

-789 SPALSEFI
+789 SPAQSEFI
-797 PLQQVTLGY
+797 PLQQVTMGY

-821 RMLTVMADPDLLGEE
+821 RMLTVMADPDILGEE
-836 TAATLQSRLQ
+836 TASTLQKRLQ
-846 TKIEALE
+846 PQIEAIQM
-853 FPPGYSLE
+853 PPGYSLE
-861 WGGEYESSADAQASL
+861 WGGEYESSGDAQESL

-891 VFLFNSIKEPII
+891 VFLFNSIKEPLI
-903 VWCTVPLALIGVTSG
+903 VWFTVPLALIGVTTG
-918 LLLLDTPF
+918 LLALNTPF

-950 QIEIEMKL
+950 QIEIEMKS
-958 GKDPYVAVVDAALS
+958 GKEAYDAVVDAAVS

-1011 TVLTLIVVPV
+1011 TILTLIVVPV
-1021 LYRLFHSVRVPN
+1021 LYRLFHKVSVPK
-1033 GREPSDPS
+1033 
-1041 AQGMQEATQ
+1041 

>member
-1 MTNSNQTPRADDDI
+1 MSEQNKVPQSDDDV

-25 RVISWMISLIFL
+25 RVISWMVSLIFL
-37 IGGAAAFFGLGRL
+37 IGGIAAFFGLGRL

-99 SRGLSQIT
+99 NRGLSQIT

-133 KGSLPPGVND
+133 KVTLPPGVNE

-178 RELELIDGVSKVSVS
+178 RELELVDGVSKVSVS
-193 GQQQEQVFIEISM
+193 GQQQEQVFIEVSM
-206 KRLSSLGLSPS
+206 KKLSSIGLSPN
-217 TVFNLLSTQNV
+217 TVFNLLSTQNI
-228 VSDAGAVRIGS
+228 VSDAGAIRIGD

-245 PTGEFQNVDQ
+245 PTGEFQSVDE
-255 LGDLILTESGAQG
+255 LGDLLITESGAQG
-268 LIYLRDVAEITRGYI
+268 LIFLKDVAEIKRGYV

-288 IITFNGHLALNL
+288 IINFNGSLALNV

-312 VGQRFDRRL
+312 VGKAFDRRL
-321 AELKYQQPVGVEIA
+321 AELKYQQPVGVEIS

-344 DKSVSGFVVSLG
+344 DKSVSGFVISLA
-356 QAVAIVIVV
+356 QAVGIVIIV

-394 YFAID
+394 YLAID

-493 AISITPFFADIFF
+493 AISLTPFFADIFF
-506 KGQKNAAGSED
+506 KGQKIKQGEGEEN
-517 ADPYN
+517 DPYN
-522 GIIFVVYRRFLQLCM
+522 GIIFVAYKKFLEFCM
-537 RQAWFTVIVLVV
+537 RRAWLTVLVLIV
-549 GLAASVYGFGFVKQA
+549 GLGASVYGFTLVKQS
-564 FFPSSTTPMF
+564 FFPSSTTPIF
-574 QADIWLPEG
+574 QLDVWLPEG
-583 TDIRATNTK
+583 TDIRATNDK
-592 LKALESWITQQDG
+592 LKELESWLAEQ
-605 VEHVTTTAGK
+605 EHVDHITTTAGK

-638 RVTSYESLDALM
+638 RVDNYEALAPLM
-650 VKFRAHVEQ
+650 ARFRDHLKANY
-659 QFPEVNYKLK
+659 PEINYKLK
-669 KIELGPGG
+669 QIELGPGG
-677 GAKIEARLIGSD
+677 GAKIEARIIGSD
-689 PTVLRSLAA
+689 PTVLRTIAA
-698 EVQGIMRDDPGATNI
+698 QVMDIMYADPGATNI
-713 RHDWRERTKVLEPKF
+713 RHDWRERTQVLEPQF

-749 SFSGLSIGVYRDGTT
+749 SFSGMTIGLYRDGTT

-773 EEERVDIRNIE
+773 EDERIDIRNIE

-789 SPALSEFI
+789 SPAQSEFI
-797 PLQQVTLGY
+797 PLQQVTMGY

-821 RMLTVMADPDLLGEE
+821 RMLTVMADPDILGEE
-836 TAATLQSRLQ
+836 TASTLQKRLQ
-846 TKIEALE
+846 PQIEAIQM
-853 FPPGYSLE
+853 PPGYSLE
-861 WGGEYESSADAQASL
+861 WGGEYESSGDAQESL

-891 VFLFNSIKEPII
+891 VFLFNSIKEPLI
-903 VWCTVPLALIGVTSG
+903 VWLTVPLALIGVTTG
-918 LLLLDTPF
+918 LLALNTPF

-950 QIEIEMKL
+950 QIEIEMKP
-958 GKDPYVAVVDAALS
+958 GKEAYDAVVDAAVS

-1011 TVLTLIVVPV
+1011 TILTLIVVPV
-1021 LYRLFHSVRVPN
+1021 LYRLFHKVSVPK
-1033 GREPSDPS
+1033 
-1041 AQGMQEATQ
+1041 

>member
-1 MTNSNQTPRADDDI
+1 MSEVNNKPQSDDEV
-15 TGIAAYFIRN
+15 TGVAAYFIRN
-25 RVISWMISLIFL
+25 KVISWMLSLIFL
-37 IGGAAAFFGLGRL
+37 IGGVSAFFGLGRL

-99 SRGLSQIT
+99 SRGLSQVT

-133 KGSLPPGVND
+133 KGQLPPGVND

-157 LAVTGDG
+157 LAVTGEG
-164 YSYKELLDYVDYLR
+164 YSYKELLDYIDYLR
-178 RELELIDGVSKVSVS
+178 RELELVDGVSKVSVS
-193 GQQQEQVFIEISM
+193 GAQQEQVFIEISM
-206 KRLSSLGLSPS
+206 KKISSLGLSPN

-228 VSDAGAVRIGS
+228 VSDAGAVRIGN
-239 EYIRIQ
+239 EYIRIH
-245 PTGEFQNVDQ
+245 PTGEFQNVEQ
-255 LGDLILTESGAQG
+255 LGDLILTEGGAQG
-268 LIYLRDVAEITRGYI
+268 LIYLKDVADVKRGYI
-283 EVPSN
+283 EVPTN
-288 IITFNGHLALNL
+288 IIGYNGKLALNL
-300 GVSFA
+300 GISFA
-305 QGVNVVE
+305 QGVNVVA
-312 VGQRFDRRL
+312 VGEAFDRRL
-321 AELKYQQPVGVEIA
+321 AELKYQQPVGIDISEV
-335 EIYSQPKEV
+335 YNQPKEV

-386 LGTFIFMK
+386 LGTFIFMQ
-394 YFAID
+394 YFKID

-432 GRTRLQAATDIVT
+432 GRTRMQAATDIVT

-493 AISITPFFADIFF
+493 AISITPFFADLFF
-506 KGQKNAAGSED
+506 KGQKVDPDNEGK
-517 ADPYN
+517 DPYN
-522 GIIFVVYRRFLQLCM
+522 GMVFVIYKKFLEFCM
-537 RQAWFTVIVLVV
+537 KRAWLTMIVLVI
-549 GLAASVYGFGFVKQA
+549 GLGASVYGFGFVKQA

-574 QADIWLPEG
+574 QVDVWMPEG

-592 LKALESWITQQDG
+592 LKVLENWLSEQEE
-605 VEHVTTTAGK
+605 VEHITTTAGK

-625 PEKSYAAYGEITT
+625 PEKSYSAYGEITT
-638 RVTSYESLDALM
+638 RVKSYEVLAPLMKRFRDYVDAS
-650 VKFRAHVEQ
+650 
-659 QFPEVNYKLK
+659 FPEIDYKLK
-669 KIELGPGG
+669 QIELGPGG
-677 GAKIEARLIGSD
+677 GAKIEARIVGSD
-689 PTVLRSLAA
+689 PTVLRSIAA
-698 EVQGIMRDDPGATNI
+698 QVIDIMHADPGAFNV
-713 RHDWRERTKVLEPKF
+713 RHDWRDRTKVLEPQF

-740 SDVDDFLSM
+740 SDVDDFLAM
-749 SFSGLSIGVYRDGTT
+749 SFSGKAIGVYRDGTT

-773 EEERVDIRNIE
+773 EDERIDIRNIE

-806 DMRWEDPII
+806 KMQWEDPLII
-815 VRKNRK
+815 RKNRK
-821 RMLTVMADPDLLGEE
+821 RMLTVFADPDLLGEE
-836 TAATLQSRLQ
+836 TAATLQKRLQ
-846 TKIEALE
+846 PQIEAIEL
-853 FPPGYSLE
+853 PPGYSLE

-876 FTTMPMGYLFMFLIT
+876 FTTMPLGYLFMFLIT
-891 VFLFNSIKEPII
+891 VFLFNSVKEPLI
-903 VWCTVPLALIGVTSG
+903 VWLTVPLALIGVTTG
-918 LLLLDTPF
+918 LLALNTPF

-938 GMVLKNGIVLLD
+938 GMLLKNGIVLLD
-950 QIEIEMKL
+950 QIDIEMKS
-958 GKDPYVAVVDAALS
+958 GKEPYIAVVDAALS

-1021 LYRLFHSVRVPN
+1021 LYRMFHKIKVV
-1033 GREPSDPS
+1033 
-1041 AQGMQEATQ
+1041 

>member
-1 MTNSNQTPRADDDI
+1 MSEQNKVPQSDDDV

-25 RVISWMISLIFL
+25 RVISWMVSLIFL
-37 IGGAAAFFGLGRL
+37 IGGIAAFFGLGRL
-50 EDPAFTIKDAMVV
+50 EEPAFTIKDAMVV

-99 SRGLSQIT
+99 NRGLSQIT

-133 KGSLPPGVND
+133 KVTLPPGVNE

-178 RELELIDGVSKVSVS
+178 RELELVDGVSKVSVS
-193 GQQQEQVFIEISM
+193 GQQQEQVFIEVSM
-206 KRLSSLGLSPS
+206 KKLSSIGLSPN
-217 TVFNLLSTQNV
+217 TVFNLLSTQNI
-228 VSDAGAVRIGS
+228 VSDAGAIRIGD

-245 PTGEFQNVDQ
+245 PTGEFQSVDE
-255 LGDLILTESGAQG
+255 LGDLLITESGAQG
-268 LIYLRDVAEITRGYI
+268 LIFLKDVAEIKRGYV

-288 IITFNGHLALNL
+288 IINFNGSLALNV

-312 VGQRFDRRL
+312 VGKAFDRRL
-321 AELKYQQPVGVEIA
+321 AELKYQQPVGVEIS

-344 DKSVSGFVVSLG
+344 DKSVSGFVISLA
-356 QAVAIVIVV
+356 QAVGIVIIV

-394 YFAID
+394 YLAID

-493 AISITPFFADIFF
+493 AISLTPFFADIFF
-506 KGQKNAAGSED
+506 KGQKIKQGEGEEN
-517 ADPYN
+517 DPYN
-522 GIIFVVYRRFLQLCM
+522 GIIFVAYKKFLEFCM
-537 RQAWFTVIVLVV
+537 RRAWLTVVVLIV
-549 GLAASVYGFGFVKQA
+549 GLGASIYGFTLVKQS
-564 FFPSSTTPMF
+564 FFPSSTTPIF
-574 QADIWLPEG
+574 QLDVWLPEG
-583 TDIRATNTK
+583 TDIRATNDK
-592 LKALESWITQQDG
+592 LKELESWLAEQ
-605 VEHVTTTAGK
+605 EHVDHITTTAGK

-638 RVTSYESLDALM
+638 RVDNYEALAPLM
-650 VKFRAHVEQ
+650 ARFRDHLKANY
-659 QFPEVNYKLK
+659 PEINYKLK
-669 KIELGPGG
+669 QIELGPGG
-677 GAKIEARLIGSD
+677 GAKIEARIIGSD
-689 PTVLRSLAA
+689 PTVLRTIAA
-698 EVQGIMRDDPGATNI
+698 QVMDIMYADPGATNI
-713 RHDWRERTKVLEPKF
+713 RHDWRERTQVLEPQF

-749 SFSGLSIGVYRDGTT
+749 SFSGMTIGLYRDGTT

-773 EEERVDIRNIE
+773 EDERIDIRNIE

-789 SPALSEFI
+789 SPAQSEFI
-797 PLQQVTLGY
+797 PLQQVTMGY

-821 RMLTVMADPDLLGEE
+821 RMLTVMADPDILGEE
-836 TAATLQSRLQ
+836 TASTLQKRLQ
-846 TKIEALE
+846 PQIEAIQM
-853 FPPGYSLE
+853 PPGYSLE
-861 WGGEYESSADAQASL
+861 WGGEYESSGDAQESL

-891 VFLFNSIKEPII
+891 VFLFNSIKEPLI
-903 VWCTVPLALIGVTSG
+903 VWLTVPLALIGVTTG
-918 LLLLDTPF
+918 LLALNTPF

-950 QIEIEMKL
+950 QIEIEMKS
-958 GKDPYVAVVDAALS
+958 GKEAYDAVVDAAVS

-1011 TVLTLIVVPV
+1011 TILTLIVVPV
-1021 LYRLFHSVRVPN
+1021 LYRLFHKVSVPK
-1033 GREPSDPS
+1033 
-1041 AQGMQEATQ
+1041 

>member
-1 MTNSNQTPRADDDI
+1 MSEQNKVPQSDDDV

-25 RVISWMISLIFL
+25 RVISWMVSLIFL
-37 IGGAAAFFGLGRL
+37 IGGIAAFFGLGRL

-99 SRGLSQIT
+99 NRGLSQIT

-133 KGSLPPGVND
+133 KVTLPPGVNE

-178 RELELIDGVSKVSVS
+178 RELELVDGVSKVSVS
-193 GQQQEQVFIEISM
+193 GQQQEQVFIEVSM
-206 KRLSSLGLSPS
+206 KKLSSIGLSPN
-217 TVFNLLSTQNV
+217 TVFNLLSTQNI
-228 VSDAGAVRIGS
+228 VSDAGAIRIGD

-245 PTGEFQNVDQ
+245 PTGEFQSVDE
-255 LGDLILTESGAQG
+255 LGDLLITESGAQG
-268 LIYLRDVAEITRGYI
+268 LIFLKDVAEIKRGYV

-288 IITFNGHLALNL
+288 IINFNGSLALNV

-312 VGQRFDRRL
+312 VGKAFDRRL
-321 AELKYQQPVGVEIA
+321 AELKYQQPVGVEIS

-344 DKSVSGFVVSLG
+344 DKSVSGFVISLA
-356 QAVAIVIVV
+356 QAVGIVIIV

-394 YFAID
+394 YLAID

-493 AISITPFFADIFF
+493 AISLTPFFADIFF
-506 KGQKNAAGSED
+506 KGQKIKQGEGEEN
-517 ADPYN
+517 DPYN
-522 GIIFVVYRRFLQLCM
+522 GIIFVAYKKFLEFCM
-537 RQAWFTVIVLVV
+537 RRAWLTVVVLIV
-549 GLAASVYGFGFVKQA
+549 GLGASVYGFTLVKQS
-564 FFPSSTTPMF
+564 FFPSSTTPIF
-574 QADIWLPEG
+574 QLDVWLPEG
-583 TDIRATNTK
+583 TDIRATNDK
-592 LKALESWITQQDG
+592 LKELESWLAEQ
-605 VEHVTTTAGK
+605 EHVDHITTTAGK

-638 RVTSYESLDALM
+638 RVDNYEALAPLM
-650 VKFRAHVEQ
+650 ARFRDHLKANY
-659 QFPEVNYKLK
+659 PEINYKLK
-669 KIELGPGG
+669 QIELGPGG
-677 GAKIEARLIGSD
+677 GAKIEARIIGSD
-689 PTVLRSLAA
+689 PTVLRMIAA
-698 EVQGIMRDDPGATNI
+698 QVMDIMYADPGATNI
-713 RHDWRERTKVLEPKF
+713 RHDWRERTQVLEPQF

-749 SFSGLSIGVYRDGTT
+749 SFSGMTIGLYRDGTT

-773 EEERVDIRNIE
+773 EDERIDIRNIE

-789 SPALSEFI
+789 SPAQSEFI
-797 PLQQVTLGY
+797 PLQQVTMGY

-821 RMLTVMADPDLLGEE
+821 RMLTVMADPDILGEE
-836 TAATLQSRLQ
+836 TASTLQKRLQ
-846 TKIEALE
+846 PQIEAIQM
-853 FPPGYSLE
+853 PPGYSLE
-861 WGGEYESSADAQASL
+861 WGGEYESSGDAQESL

-891 VFLFNSIKEPII
+891 VFLFNSIKEPLI
-903 VWCTVPLALIGVTSG
+903 VWLTVPLALIGVTTG
-918 LLLLDTPF
+918 LLALNTPF

-950 QIEIEMKL
+950 QIEIEMKS
-958 GKDPYVAVVDAALS
+958 GKEAYDAVVDAAVS

-1011 TVLTLIVVPV
+1011 TILTLIVVPV
-1021 LYRLFHSVRVPN
+1021 LYRLFHRVSVPK
-1033 GREPSDPS
+1033 
-1041 AQGMQEATQ
+1041 

>member
-1 MTNSNQTPRADDDI
+1 MSEQNKVPQSDDDV

-25 RVISWMISLIFL
+25 RVISWMVSLIFL
-37 IGGAAAFFGLGRL
+37 IGGIAAFFGLGRL

-99 SRGLSQIT
+99 NRGLSQIT

-133 KGSLPPGVND
+133 KVTLPPGVNE
-143 PQVIDDFGDVYGIL
+143 PQVIDYFGDVYGIL

-178 RELELIDGVSKVSVS
+178 RELELVDGVSKVSVS
-193 GQQQEQVFIEISM
+193 GQQQEQVFIEVSM
-206 KRLSSLGLSPS
+206 KKLSSIGLSPN
-217 TVFNLLSTQNV
+217 TVFNLLSTQNI
-228 VSDAGAVRIGS
+228 VSDAGAIRIGD

-245 PTGEFQNVDQ
+245 PTGEFQSVDE
-255 LGDLILTESGAQG
+255 LGDLLITESGAQG
-268 LIYLRDVAEITRGYI
+268 LIFLKDVAEIKRGYV

-288 IITFNGHLALNL
+288 IINFNGSLALNV

-312 VGQRFDRRL
+312 VGKAFDRRL
-321 AELKYQQPVGVEIA
+321 AELKYQQPVGVEIS

-344 DKSVSGFVVSLG
+344 DKSVSGFVISLA
-356 QAVAIVIVV
+356 QAVGIVIIV

-394 YFAID
+394 YLAID

-493 AISITPFFADIFF
+493 AISLTPFFADIFF
-506 KGQKNAAGSED
+506 KGQKIKQGEGEEN
-517 ADPYN
+517 DPYN
-522 GIIFVVYRRFLQLCM
+522 GIIFVAYKKFLEFCM
-537 RQAWFTVIVLVV
+537 RRAWLTVVVLIV
-549 GLAASVYGFGFVKQA
+549 GLGASVYGFTLVKQS
-564 FFPSSTTPMF
+564 FFPSSTTPIF
-574 QADIWLPEG
+574 QLDVWLPEG
-583 TDIRATNTK
+583 TDIRATNDK
-592 LKALESWITQQDG
+592 LKELESWLAEQ
-605 VEHVTTTAGK
+605 EHVDHITTTAGK

-638 RVTSYESLDALM
+638 RVDNYEALAPLM
-650 VKFRAHVEQ
+650 ARFRDHLKANY
-659 QFPEVNYKLK
+659 PEINYKLK
-669 KIELGPGG
+669 QIELGPGG
-677 GAKIEARLIGSD
+677 GAKIEARIIGSD
-689 PTVLRSLAA
+689 PTVLRTIAA
-698 EVQGIMRDDPGATNI
+698 QVMDIMYADPGATNI
-713 RHDWRERTKVLEPKF
+713 RHDWRERTQVLEPQF

-749 SFSGLSIGVYRDGTT
+749 SFSGMTIGLYRDGTT

-773 EEERVDIRNIE
+773 EDERIDIRNIE

-789 SPALSEFI
+789 SPAQSEFI
-797 PLQQVTLGY
+797 PLQQVTMGY

-821 RMLTVMADPDLLGEE
+821 RMLTVMADPDILGEE
-836 TAATLQSRLQ
+836 TASTLQKRLQ
-846 TKIEALE
+846 PQIEAIQM
-853 FPPGYSLE
+853 PPGYSLE
-861 WGGEYESSADAQASL
+861 WGGEYESSGDAQESL

-891 VFLFNSIKEPII
+891 VFLFNSIKEPLI
-903 VWCTVPLALIGVTSG
+903 VWLTVPLALIGVTTG
-918 LLLLDTPF
+918 LLALNTPF

-950 QIEIEMKL
+950 QIEIEMKS
-958 GKDPYVAVVDAALS
+958 GKEAYDAVVDAAVS

-1011 TVLTLIVVPV
+1011 TILTLIVVPV
-1021 LYRLFHSVRVPN
+1021 LYRLFHKVSVPK
-1033 GREPSDPS
+1033 
-1041 AQGMQEATQ
+1041 

>member
-1 MTNSNQTPRADDDI
+1 MSEQNKVPQSDDDV

-25 RVISWMISLIFL
+25 RVISWMVSLIFL
-37 IGGAAAFFGLGRL
+37 IGGIAAFFGLGRL

-99 SRGLSQIT
+99 NRGLSQIT

-133 KGSLPPGVND
+133 KVTLPPGVNE

-178 RELELIDGVSKVSVS
+178 RELELVDGVSKVSVS
-193 GQQQEQVFIEISM
+193 GQQQEQVFIEVSM
-206 KRLSSLGLSPS
+206 KKLSSIGLSPN
-217 TVFNLLSTQNV
+217 TVFNLLSTQNI
-228 VSDAGAVRIGS
+228 VSDAGAIRIGD

-245 PTGEFQNVDQ
+245 PTGEFQSVDE
-255 LGDLILTESGAQG
+255 LGDLLITESGAQG
-268 LIYLRDVAEITRGYI
+268 LIFLKDVAEIKRGYV

-288 IITFNGHLALNL
+288 IINFNGSLALNV

-312 VGQRFDRRL
+312 VGKAFDRRL
-321 AELKYQQPVGVEIA
+321 AELKYQQPVGVEIS

-344 DKSVSGFVVSLG
+344 DKSVSGFVISLA
-356 QAVAIVIVV
+356 QAVGIVIIV

-394 YFAID
+394 YLAID

-493 AISITPFFADIFF
+493 AISLTPFFADIFF
-506 KGQKNAAGSED
+506 KGQKIKQGEGEEN
-517 ADPYN
+517 DPYN
-522 GIIFVVYRRFLQLCM
+522 GIIFVAYKKFLEFCM
-537 RQAWFTVIVLVV
+537 RRAWLTVVVLIV
-549 GLAASVYGFGFVKQA
+549 GLGASVYGFTLVKQS
-564 FFPSSTTPMF
+564 FFPSSTTPIF
-574 QADIWLPEG
+574 QLDVWLPEG
-583 TDIRATNTK
+583 TDIRATNDK
-592 LKALESWITQQDG
+592 LKELESWLAEQ
-605 VEHVTTTAGK
+605 EHVDHITTTAGK

-638 RVTSYESLDALM
+638 RVDNYEALAPLM
-650 VKFRAHVEQ
+650 ARFRDHLKANY
-659 QFPEVNYKLK
+659 PDINYKLK
-669 KIELGPGG
+669 QIELGPGG
-677 GAKIEARLIGSD
+677 GAKIEARIIGSD
-689 PTVLRSLAA
+689 PTVLRTIAA
-698 EVQGIMRDDPGATNI
+698 QVMDIMYADPGATNI
-713 RHDWRERTKVLEPKF
+713 RHDWRERTQVLEPQF

-749 SFSGLSIGVYRDGTT
+749 SFSGMTIGLYRDGTT

-773 EEERVDIRNIE
+773 EDERIDIRNIE

-789 SPALSEFI
+789 SPAQSEFI
-797 PLQQVTLGY
+797 PLQQVTMGY

-821 RMLTVMADPDLLGEE
+821 RMLTVMADPDILGEE
-836 TAATLQSRLQ
+836 TASTLQKRLQ
-846 TKIEALE
+846 PQIEAIQM
-853 FPPGYSLE
+853 PPGYSLE
-861 WGGEYESSADAQASL
+861 WGGEYESSGDAQESL

-891 VFLFNSIKEPII
+891 VFLFNSIKEPLI
-903 VWCTVPLALIGVTSG
+903 VWLTVPLALIGVTTG
-918 LLLLDTPF
+918 LLALNTPF

-950 QIEIEMKL
+950 QIEIEMKS
-958 GKDPYVAVVDAALS
+958 GKEAYDAVVDAAVS

-1011 TVLTLIVVPV
+1011 TILTLIVVPV
-1021 LYRLFHSVRVPN
+1021 LYRLFHKVSVPK
-1033 GREPSDPS
+1033 S
-1041 AQGMQEATQ
+1041 A

>member
-1 MTNSNQTPRADDDI
+1 MSNLTEKNMPKPQSSSPQDDSDV
-15 TGIAAYFIRN
+15 TGVAAYFIRN
-25 RVISWMISLIFL
+25 KVISWMLSLIFL
-37 IGGAAAFFGLGRL
+37 IGGVAAFFELGRL

-84 AIQQLTYVDEVNSIS
+84 AIQQLSYVDEVNSLS

-107 VTMKNN
+107 VSMKNS

-133 KGSLPPGVND
+133 KSQLPPGVND
-143 PQVIDDFGDVYGIL
+143 PSVIDDFGDVYGIL
-157 LAVTGDG
+157 LAVSGEG
-164 YSYKELLDYVDYLR
+164 YSYKELLDYIDYLR
-178 RELELIDGVSKVSVS
+178 RELELVDGVSKVSVS

-206 KRLSSLGLSPS
+206 KKISSLGLSPN

-228 VSDAGAVRIGS
+228 VSDAGAIRIGD
-239 EYIRIQ
+239 EYIRIH
-245 PTGEFQNVDQ
+245 PTGEFDDVDQ
-255 LGDLILTESGAQG
+255 LGDLILTDGGSDG
-268 LIYLRDVAEITRGYI
+268 LIYLRDVAEVKRGYV

-288 IITFNGHLALNL
+288 IINFNGKLALNV
-300 GVSFA
+300 GVSFTA
-305 QGVNVVE
+305 GVNVVE
-312 VGQRFDRRL
+312 IGKAFDRRL
-321 AELKYQQPVGVEIA
+321 AELKFQQPVGIEIG

-356 QAVAIVIVV
+356 QAVAIVIIV

-386 LGTFIFMK
+386 LGTFVFMQ
-394 YFAID
+394 YFKID

-459 TAFAPIGLSEDSTGE
+459 TAFAPIGLSQDSTGE

-493 AISITPFFADIFF
+493 AISLTPFFADIFF
-506 KGQKNAAGSED
+506 KGQKTPEQGED
-517 ADPYN
+517 SDPYN
-522 GIIFVVYRRFLQLCM
+522 GMVFVVYKNFLEFCM
-537 RQAWFTVIVLVV
+537 HKAWLTVAVLII
-549 GLAASVYGFGFVKQA
+549 GLAASLYGFTQVKQS

-574 QADIWLPEG
+574 MVDIWMPEG

-592 LKALESWITQQDG
+592 LKVLEAWLAEQDE
-605 VEHVTTTAGK
+605 VSHVTTTAGK

-625 PEKSYAAYGEITT
+625 SEKSYAAYGEIVT
-638 RVTSYESLDALM
+638 RVKSYEVLTPLM
-650 VKFRAHVEQ
+650 ARFREHIQ
-659 QFPEVNYKLK
+659 SQFPEINFKLK
-669 KIELGPGG
+669 QVELGPGG
-677 GAKIEARLIGSD
+677 GAKIEARLVGSD
-689 PTVLRSLAA
+689 PTILRKLA
-698 EVQGIMRDDPGATNI
+698 EQIMDVMYADSGAHNI
-713 RHDWRERTKVLEPKF
+713 RHDWRERTKVIEPQF

-733 RRYGITK
+733 RRYGISK
-740 SDVDDFLSM
+740 SDVDEFLMM
-749 SFSGLSIGVYRDGTT
+749 SFSGKSVGVYRDGTT
-764 LMPIVARLP
+764 LMPIIARLP
-773 EEERVDIRNIE
+773 EDERVDIRNIE

-789 SPALSEFI
+789 SPVLSEFI
-797 PLQQVTLGY
+797 PLQQITQGY
-806 DMRWEDPII
+806 EMRWEDPLI

-821 RMLTVMADPDLLGEE
+821 RMLTVMADPDILGEE
-836 TAATLQSRLQ
+836 TASTLQNRLQ
-846 TKIEALE
+846 PQIEAIE
-853 FPPGYSLE
+853 MPAGYSLE
-861 WGGEYESSADAQASL
+861 WGGEYESSSDAQASL
-876 FTTMPMGYLFMFLIT
+876 FQTMPMGYLFMFLIT
-891 VFLFNSIKEPII
+891 VFLFNSVKEPLI
-903 VWCTVPLALIGVTSG
+903 VWLTVPLAVIGVSTG

-938 GMVLKNGIVLLD
+938 GMLLKNGIVLLD
-950 QIEIEMKL
+950 QIEIEMHS
-958 GKDPYVAVVDAALS
+958 GKDPYLAVVDAALS

-991 LPDIFFK
+991 LPDTFFK

-1011 TVLTLIVVPV
+1011 TVLTLIAVPV
-1021 LYRLFHSVRVPN
+1021 FYRLFHRIKIT
-1033 GREPSDPS
+1033 G
-1041 AQGMQEATQ
+1041 

>member
-1 MTNSNQTPRADDDI
+1 MSDLNKSVPQSDDDV

-25 RVISWMISLIFL
+25 RVISWMVALIFL
-37 IGGAAAFFGLGRL
+37 IGGIAAFFGLGRL

-75 EEVTYPLEK
+75 EEVTYPIEK

-133 KGSLPPGVND
+133 KGTLPPGVNE

-178 RELELIDGVSKVSVS
+178 RELELVDGVSKVSVS
-193 GQQQEQVFIEISM
+193 GQQQEQVFIEVSM
-206 KRLSSLGLSPS
+206 KKLSSIGLAPD

-228 VSDAGAVRIGS
+228 VSDAGAIRIGD

-245 PTGEFQNVDQ
+245 PTGEFQSVDE
-255 LGDLILTESGAQG
+255 LGDLLITESGAQG
-268 LIYLRDVAEITRGYI
+268 LIFLKDVADIKRGYV
-283 EVPSN
+283 EVPNN
-288 IITFNGHLALNL
+288 IINFNGSLALNV

-305 QGVNVVE
+305 EGVNVVE
-312 VGQRFDRRL
+312 VGKAFDHRL
-321 AELKYQQPVGVEIA
+321 AELKYQQPVGIEIS

-344 DKSVSGFVVSLG
+344 DKSVSGFVVSLA
-356 QAVAIVIVV
+356 QAVGIVIIV

-394 YFAID
+394 YLAID

-493 AISITPFFADIFF
+493 AISLTPFFADIFF
-506 KGQKNAAGSED
+506 KGQKIKQGEGEEN
-517 ADPYN
+517 DPYN
-522 GIIFVVYRRFLQLCM
+522 GVIFVIYKKFLQFCM
-537 RQAWFTVIVLVV
+537 RRAWFTVVVLIA
-549 GLAASVYGFGFVKQA
+549 GLAASVYGFTFVKQA
-564 FFPSSTTPMF
+564 FFPSSTTPIF
-574 QADIWLPEG
+574 QLDVWMPEG
-583 TDIRATNTK
+583 TDIRATNTT
-592 LKALESWITQQDG
+592 LKELESWLAKQ
-605 VEHVTTTAGK
+605 EHVDHITTTAGK

-638 RVTSYESLDALM
+638 RMENYEALKPLM
-650 VKFRAHVEQ
+650 AKFREYLKANY
-659 QFPEVNYKLK
+659 PEINYKLK
-669 KIELGPGG
+669 QIELGPGG
-677 GAKIEARLIGSD
+677 GAKIEARIIGSD
-689 PTVLRSLAA
+689 PTVLRTIAA
-698 EVQGIMRDDPGATNI
+698 QVKDIMYADPQATNI
-713 RHDWRERTKVLEPKF
+713 RHDWRERTQVLEPQF

-749 SFSGLSIGVYRDGTT
+749 SFSGMTIGLYRDGTT

-773 EEERVDIRNIE
+773 EDERIDIRNIE

-789 SPALSEFI
+789 SPAQSEFI
-797 PLQQVTLGY
+797 PLQQVTMGY

-821 RMLTVMADPDLLGEE
+821 RMLTVMADPDILGEE
-836 TAATLQSRLQ
+836 TASTLQKRLQ
-846 TKIEALE
+846 PQIEAIQM
-853 FPPGYSLE
+853 PPGYLLE
-861 WGGEYESSADAQASL
+861 WGGEYESSGDAQESL

-891 VFLFNSIKEPII
+891 VFLFNSIKEPLI
-903 VWCTVPLALIGVTSG
+903 VWLTVPLALIGVTTG
-918 LLLLDTPF
+918 LLALNTPF

-950 QIEIEMKL
+950 QIEIEMKS
-958 GKDPYVAVVDAALS
+958 GKEAYDAVVDAAVS

-1021 LYRLFHSVRVPN
+1021 LYRLFHKVAVPKQ
-1033 GREPSDPS
+1033 
-1041 AQGMQEATQ
+1041 A

>member
-1 MTNSNQTPRADDDI
+1 MSEQNKVPQSDDDV

-25 RVISWMISLIFL
+25 RVISWMVSLIFL
-37 IGGAAAFFGLGRL
+37 IGGIAAFFGLGRL

-99 SRGLSQIT
+99 NRGLSQIT

-133 KGSLPPGVND
+133 KVTLPPGVNE

-178 RELELIDGVSKVSVS
+178 RELELVDGVSKVSVS
-193 GQQQEQVFIEISM
+193 GQQQEQVFIEVSM
-206 KRLSSLGLSPS
+206 KKLSSIGLSPN
-217 TVFNLLSTQNV
+217 TVFNLLSTQNI
-228 VSDAGAVRIGS
+228 VSDAGAIRIGD

-245 PTGEFQNVDQ
+245 PTGEFQSVDE
-255 LGDLILTESGAQG
+255 LGDLLITESGAQG
-268 LIYLRDVAEITRGYI
+268 LIFLKDVAEIKRGYV

-288 IITFNGHLALNL
+288 IINFNGSLALNV

-312 VGQRFDRRL
+312 VGKAFDRRL
-321 AELKYQQPVGVEIA
+321 AELKYQQPVGVEIS

-344 DKSVSGFVVSLG
+344 DKSVSGFVISLA
-356 QAVAIVIVV
+356 QAVGIVIIV

-394 YFAID
+394 YLAID

-493 AISITPFFADIFF
+493 AISLTPFFADIFF
-506 KGQKNAAGSED
+506 KGQKIKQGEGEEN
-517 ADPYN
+517 DPYN
-522 GIIFVVYRRFLQLCM
+522 GIIFVAYKKFLEFCM
-537 RQAWFTVIVLVV
+537 RRAWLTVVVLIV
-549 GLAASVYGFGFVKQA
+549 GLGASVYGFTLVKQS
-564 FFPSSTTPMF
+564 FFPSSTTPIF
-574 QADIWLPEG
+574 QLDVWLPEG
-583 TDIRATNTK
+583 TDIRATNDK
-592 LKALESWITQQDG
+592 LKELESWLAEQ
-605 VEHVTTTAGK
+605 EHVDHITTTAGK

-638 RVTSYESLDALM
+638 RVDNYEALAPLM
-650 VKFRAHVEQ
+650 ARFRDHLKANY
-659 QFPEVNYKLK
+659 PEINYKLK
-669 KIELGPGG
+669 QIELGPGG
-677 GAKIEARLIGSD
+677 GAKIEARIIGSD
-689 PTVLRSLAA
+689 PTVLRTIAA
-698 EVQGIMRDDPGATNI
+698 QVMDIMYADPGATNI
-713 RHDWRERTKVLEPKF
+713 RHDWRERTQVLEPQF

-749 SFSGLSIGVYRDGTT
+749 SFSGMTIGLYRDGTT

-773 EEERVDIRNIE
+773 EDERIDIRNIE

-789 SPALSEFI
+789 SPAQSEFI
-797 PLQQVTLGY
+797 PLQQVTMGY

-821 RMLTVMADPDLLGEE
+821 RMLTVMADPDILGEE
-836 TAATLQSRLQ
+836 TASTLQKRLQ
-846 TKIEALE
+846 PQIEAIQM
-853 FPPGYSLE
+853 PPGYSLE
-861 WGGEYESSADAQASL
+861 WGGEHESSGDAQESL

-891 VFLFNSIKEPII
+891 VFLFNSIKEPLI
-903 VWCTVPLALIGVTSG
+903 VWLTVPLALIGVTTG
-918 LLLLDTPF
+918 LLALNTPF

-950 QIEIEMKL
+950 QIEIEMKS
-958 GKDPYVAVVDAALS
+958 GKEAYDAVVDAAVS

-1011 TVLTLIVVPV
+1011 TILTLIVVPV
-1021 LYRLFHSVRVPN
+1021 LYRLFHKVSVPK
-1033 GREPSDPS
+1033 
-1041 AQGMQEATQ
+1041 

>member
-1 MTNSNQTPRADDDI
+1 MSEQNKVPQSDDDV

-25 RVISWMISLIFL
+25 RVISWMVSLIFL
-37 IGGAAAFFGLGRL
+37 IGGIAAFFGLGRL

-99 SRGLSQIT
+99 NRGLSQIT

-133 KGSLPPGVND
+133 KVTLPPGVNE

-178 RELELIDGVSKVSVS
+178 RELELVDGVSKVSVS
-193 GQQQEQVFIEISM
+193 GQQQEQVFIEVSM
-206 KRLSSLGLSPS
+206 KKLSSIGLSPN
-217 TVFNLLSTQNV
+217 TVFNLLSTQNI
-228 VSDAGAVRIGS
+228 VSDAGAIRIGD

-245 PTGEFQNVDQ
+245 PTGEFQSVDE
-255 LGDLILTESGAQG
+255 LGDLLITESGAQG
-268 LIYLRDVAEITRGYI
+268 LIFLKDVAEIKRGYV

-288 IITFNGHLALNL
+288 IINFNGSLALNI

-312 VGQRFDRRL
+312 VGKAFDRRL
-321 AELKYQQPVGVEIA
+321 AELKYQQPVGIEIS

-344 DKSVSGFVVSLG
+344 DKSVSGFVISLA
-356 QAVAIVIVV
+356 QAVGIVIIV

-394 YFAID
+394 YLAID

-493 AISITPFFADIFF
+493 AISLTPFFADIFF
-506 KGQKNAAGSED
+506 KGQKIKQGEGEEN
-517 ADPYN
+517 DPYN
-522 GIIFVVYRRFLQLCM
+522 GIIFVAYKKFLEFCM
-537 RQAWFTVIVLVV
+537 RRAWLTVVVLIV
-549 GLAASVYGFGFVKQA
+549 GLGASVYGFTLVKQS
-564 FFPSSTTPMF
+564 FFPSSTTPIF
-574 QADIWLPEG
+574 QLDVWLPEG
-583 TDIRATNTK
+583 TDIRATNDK
-592 LKALESWITQQDG
+592 LKELESWLAEQ
-605 VEHVTTTAGK
+605 EHVDHITTTAGK

-638 RVTSYESLDALM
+638 RVDNYEALAPLM
-650 VKFRAHVEQ
+650 ARFRDHLKANY
-659 QFPEVNYKLK
+659 PEINYKLK
-669 KIELGPGG
+669 QIELGPGG
-677 GAKIEARLIGSD
+677 GAKIEARIIGSD
-689 PTVLRSLAA
+689 PTVLRTIAA
-698 EVQGIMRDDPGATNI
+698 QVMDIMYADPGATNI
-713 RHDWRERTKVLEPKF
+713 RHDWRERTQVLEPQF

-749 SFSGLSIGVYRDGTT
+749 SFSGMTIGLYRDGTT

-773 EEERVDIRNIE
+773 EDERIDIRNIE

-789 SPALSEFI
+789 SPAQSEFI
-797 PLQQVTLGY
+797 PLQQVTMGY

-821 RMLTVMADPDLLGEE
+821 RMLTVMADPDILGEE
-836 TAATLQSRLQ
+836 TASTLQKRLQ
-846 TKIEALE
+846 PQIEAIQM
-853 FPPGYSLE
+853 PPGYSLE
-861 WGGEYESSADAQASL
+861 WGGEYESSGDAQESL

-891 VFLFNSIKEPII
+891 VFLFNSIKEPLI
-903 VWCTVPLALIGVTSG
+903 VWLTVPLALIGVTTG
-918 LLLLDTPF
+918 LLALNTPF

-950 QIEIEMKL
+950 QIEIEMKS
-958 GKDPYVAVVDAALS
+958 GKEAYDAVVDAAVS

-1011 TVLTLIVVPV
+1011 TILTLIVVPV
-1021 LYRLFHSVRVPN
+1021 LYRLFHKVSVPK
-1033 GREPSDPS
+1033 
-1041 AQGMQEATQ
+1041 

>member
-1 MTNSNQTPRADDDI
+1 MSEQNKVPQSDDDV

-25 RVISWMISLIFL
+25 RVISWMVSLIFL
-37 IGGAAAFFGLGRL
+37 IGGIAAFFGLGRL

-99 SRGLSQIT
+99 NRGLSQIT

-133 KGSLPPGVND
+133 KVTLPPGVNE

-178 RELELIDGVSKVSVS
+178 RELELVDGVSKVSVS
-193 GQQQEQVFIEISM
+193 GQQQEQVFIEVSM
-206 KRLSSLGLSPS
+206 KKLSSIGLSPN
-217 TVFNLLSTQNV
+217 TVFNLLSTQNI
-228 VSDAGAVRIGS
+228 VSDAGAIRIGD

-245 PTGEFQNVDQ
+245 PTGEFQSVDE
-255 LGDLILTESGAQG
+255 LGDLLITESGAQG
-268 LIYLRDVAEITRGYI
+268 LIFLKDVAEIKRGYV

-288 IITFNGHLALNL
+288 IINFNGSLALNV

-312 VGQRFDRRL
+312 VGKAFDRRL
-321 AELKYQQPVGVEIA
+321 AELKYQQPVGVEIS

-344 DKSVSGFVVSLG
+344 DKSVSGFVISLA
-356 QAVAIVIVV
+356 QAVGIVIIV

-394 YFAID
+394 YLAID

-493 AISITPFFADIFF
+493 AISLTPFFADIFF
-506 KGQKNAAGSED
+506 KGQKIKQGEGEEN
-517 ADPYN
+517 DPYN
-522 GIIFVVYRRFLQLCM
+522 GIIFVAYKKFLEFCM
-537 RQAWFTVIVLVV
+537 RRAWLTVLVLIV
-549 GLAASVYGFGFVKQA
+549 GLGASVYGFTLVKQS
-564 FFPSSTTPMF
+564 FFPSSTTPIF
-574 QADIWLPEG
+574 QLDVWLPEG
-583 TDIRATNTK
+583 TDIRATNDK
-592 LKALESWITQQDG
+592 LKELESWLAEQ
-605 VEHVTTTAGK
+605 EHVDHITTTAGK

-638 RVTSYESLDALM
+638 RVDNYEALAPLM
-650 VKFRAHVEQ
+650 ARFRDHLKANY
-659 QFPEVNYKLK
+659 PEINYKLK
-669 KIELGPGG
+669 QIELGPGG
-677 GAKIEARLIGSD
+677 GAKIEARIIGSD
-689 PTVLRSLAA
+689 PTVLRTIAA
-698 EVQGIMRDDPGATNI
+698 QVMDMMYADPGATNI
-713 RHDWRERTKVLEPKF
+713 RHDWRERTQVLEPQF

-749 SFSGLSIGVYRDGTT
+749 SFSGMTIGLYRDGTT

-773 EEERVDIRNIE
+773 EDERIDIRNIE

-789 SPALSEFI
+789 SPAQSEFI
-797 PLQQVTLGY
+797 PLQQVTMGY

-821 RMLTVMADPDLLGEE
+821 RILTVMADPDILGEE
-836 TAATLQSRLQ
+836 TASTLQKRLQ
-846 TKIEALE
+846 PQIEAIQM
-853 FPPGYSLE
+853 PPGYSLE
-861 WGGEYESSADAQASL
+861 WGGEYESSGDAQESL

-891 VFLFNSIKEPII
+891 VFLFNSIKEPLI
-903 VWCTVPLALIGVTSG
+903 VWFTVPLALIGVTTG
-918 LLLLDTPF
+918 LLALNTPF

-950 QIEIEMKL
+950 QIEIEMKS
-958 GKDPYVAVVDAALS
+958 GKEAYDAVVDAAVS

-1011 TVLTLIVVPV
+1011 TILTLIVVPV
-1021 LYRLFHSVRVPN
+1021 LYRLFHKVSVPK
-1033 GREPSDPS
+1033 
-1041 AQGMQEATQ
+1041 